1 MKKQVCSSLLAL
13 TMTLGTVTPALAA
26 ETETENNVQSAACI
40 CTAACTEE
48 TRNMDCA
55 VCGAEGA
62 PLTDCAQ
69 VNAQDDTNNEQ
80 QTANA
85 ENGFEYT
92 VTGDEATITG
102 YTGSAKS
109 LVIPSELG
117 GKPVT
122 EIGIFAFALC
132 GSLTEV
138 TIPEGVTSIGAGAF
152 QSCGSLTEVTI
163 PKSVETIGEI
173 AFDECEAL
181 ATVYYGGTQEDWDA
195 LKNTIDN
202 GNNPLLNA
210 TIMYTPQE
218 SDFTYTENDTGVTI
232 TGYTGSTGNIIIP
245 SELGGKPVTA
255 IGEKAFY
262 KNKTITSV
270 KIPEGVTS
278 IGKQAFFVCSSLKE
292 VRIPEGVTSIGNS
305 AFAQTNLTEVEIP
318 KSVKNIEQYAFNG
331 CNNLEEVTIP
341 GGVQSTGDHAFA
353 HCSSLKQVIISDG
366 VEIIGRSAFD
376 GCRSLTEVTIPKSV
390 TSIEW
395 GAFADC
401 DALKTVYYGGSQTDW
416 GKISIGSDNDPLL
429 KAEIICAIQESNGF
443 AYTVTGDEATITGY
457 TGSAESLVIPSELGG
472 KPVTAIADKAFEGYK
487 NIVNIYIPKTI
498 KAIGEDAF
506 QNATSNLIRFICYEG
521 TENEWANIAIQK
533 GNEELN
539 PREFDDVA
547 WFRLYECNLSG
558 DMVYQASDD
567 AATLVRYF
575 GSDSKVDIPAEL
587 GGKPVTEIGEW
598 AFAYYSS
605 LTEVTIPKSV
615 TSIRAFAFRSCSS
628 LTEVTIPEGVT
639 SIGNAAFSGC
649 SSLTEVTIPKSVTS
663 IGDAAFYNC
672 DALKTV
678 YYGGSQTDWG
688 KISIGSD
695 NDPLLNAN
703 IICAIQE
710 SNGFEYAVN
719 EDGES
724 VTLTKYSGS
733 DTEVII
739 PSELGGKPVTAIG
752 EDAFYRNKTI
762 TSVKIPEG
770 VTSIGEYAFS
780 SCDSLTEVTIPK
792 SVTSIGNNAFADC
805 SSLTEVTIPEGV
817 TSIGDSA
824 FINCSS
830 LTEVTI
836 PKSVTSI
843 GEYAFAFCSSLKK
856 VRIPEGVTSIGE
868 GVFNSCRKLTE
879 VTIPKS
885 VTSIGLGAFDDC
897 DALKTVYY
905 GGTQEDWDA
914 LKKNIGDNNTPLLNA
929 NVICAIQESNGF
941 AYTVTGDEATITGY
955 TGSARSLAI
964 PSELGGKP
972 VTAIAD
978 KAFYG
983 YRTPNIYIPKTIK
996 AIGEDA
1002 FARTVSS
1009 DTFRFI
1015 CYEGTENEWAN
1026 IAVQKGN
1033 EQLDPEHF
1041 EGDPLTARLYECNL
1055 SGDMVYQ
1062 ASDDAAIL
1070 VRYFGSDSKV
1080 DIPAEL
1086 GGKPVTSIGWL
1097 AFVHCSS
1104 LTEATIPEGVTSI
1117 GEMAFW
1123 GCSSLT
1129 EVTIPKSVTSIG
1141 DRAFYDCGALATVY
1155 YGGTQEDWDA
1165 LKKNIGERND
1175 PLLSA
1180 NVICKEK
1187 PKICK
1192 GGKEVKISNGA
1203 HEMRIHGK
1211 SYGTFTFAWVNDKA
1225 GWSIQNADGKYLSF
1239 DNGKLVLRDT
1249 AYVWKYDAKFYT
1261 KTEEKTSSGW
1271 GWWGRPSTKV
1281 TNWYLVGDGTDLSIS
1296 KSDTNADVKLY
1307 DAMESTEHSF
1317 GKWTP
1322 AEDGKHTRTCTICG
1336 ATETGDCTYENGAC
1350 TVCGALD
1357 PDNASV
1363 SVSATVT
1370 KRTSGGGGWWWW
1382 NRPTTTTWEARIT
1395 ATGTGVDIDK
1405 VEYSD
1410 DGKHYLTGTS
1420 FTSDTEITKFY
1431 IRVTDSKGNVTKW
1444 LYENGKVTQK

>member
-26 ETETENNVQSAACI
+26 ETETNVQSAACT

-132 GSLTEV
+132 
-138 TIPEGVTSIGAGAF
+138 
-152 QSCGSLTEVTI
+152 
-163 PKSVETIGEI
+163 
-173 AFDECEAL
+173 D
-181 ATVYYGGTQEDWDA
+181 
-195 LKNTIDN
+195 
-202 GNNPLLNA
+202 
-210 TIMYTPQE
+210 
-218 SDFTYTENDTGVTI
+218 
-232 TGYTGSTGNIIIP
+232 
-245 SELGGKPVTA
+245 
-255 IGEKAFY
+255 
-262 KNKTITSV
+262 
-270 KIPEGVTS
+270 
-278 IGKQAFFVCSSLKE
+278 
-292 VRIPEGVTSIGNS
+292 
-305 AFAQTNLTEVEIP
+305 
-318 KSVKNIEQYAFNG
+318 
-331 CNNLEEVTIP
+331 
-341 GGVQSTGDHAFA
+341 
-353 HCSSLKQVIISDG
+353 
-366 VEIIGRSAFD
+366 
-376 GCRSLTEVTIPKSV
+376 
-390 TSIEW
+390 
-395 GAFADC
+395 
-401 DALKTVYYGGSQTDW
+401 
-416 GKISIGSDNDPLL
+416 
-429 KAEIICAIQESNGF
+429 
-443 AYTVTGDEATITGY
+443 
-457 TGSAESLVIPSELGG
+457 
-472 KPVTAIADKAFEGYK
+472 
-487 NIVNIYIPKTI
+487 
-498 KAIGEDAF
+498 
-506 QNATSNLIRFICYEG
+506 
-521 TENEWANIAIQK
+521 
-533 GNEELN
+533 
-539 PREFDDVA
+539 
-547 WFRLYECNLSG
+547 
-558 DMVYQASDD
+558 
-567 AATLVRYF
+567 
-575 GSDSKVDIPAEL
+575 
-587 GGKPVTEIGEW
+587 
-598 AFAYYSS
+598 
-605 LTEVTIPKSV
+605 
-615 TSIRAFAFRSCSS
+615 S

-695 NDPLLNAN
+695 NDPL
-703 IICAIQE
+703 
-710 SNGFEYAVN
+710 
-719 EDGES
+719 
-724 VTLTKYSGS
+724 TKA
-733 DTEVII
+733 EI
-739 PSELGGKPVTAIG
+739 
-752 EDAFYRNKTI
+752 
-762 TSVKIPEG
+762 
-770 VTSIGEYAFS
+770 
-780 SCDSLTEVTIPK
+780 
-792 SVTSIGNNAFADC
+792 
-805 SSLTEVTIPEGV
+805 
-817 TSIGDSA
+817 
-824 FINCSS
+824 
-830 LTEVTI
+830 
-836 PKSVTSI
+836 
-843 GEYAFAFCSSLKK
+843 
-856 VRIPEGVTSIGE
+856 
-868 GVFNSCRKLTE
+868 
-879 VTIPKS
+879 
-885 VTSIGLGAFDDC
+885 
-897 DALKTVYY
+897 
-905 GGTQEDWDA
+905 
-914 LKKNIGDNNTPLLNA
+914 
-929 NVICAIQESNGF
+929 ICAIQESNGF

-983 YRTPNIYIPKTIK
+983 YKTPNIYIPKTIK

-1026 IAVQKGN
+1026 IAIQKGN
-1033 EQLDPEHF
+1033 RELDPEYFDDNH
-1041 EGDPLTARLYECNL
+1041 LTARLYECNL

-1062 ASDDAAIL
+1062 ASDDAATL
-1070 VRYFGSDSKV
+1070 VRYFGADSKV

-1086 GGKPVTSIGWL
+1086 GGKPVTEIGEWAFAYYSSLTEVTIPEGVTSIR
-1097 AFVHCSS
+1097 AFAFRSCSS
-1104 LTEATIPEGVTSI
+1104 LTKAIIPEGVTSI
-1117 GEMAFW
+1117 GESAFQSC
-1123 GCSSLT
+1123 GSLT
-1129 EVTIPKSVTSIG
+1129 EVTIPKSVTSIESF
-1141 DRAFYDCGALATVY
+1141 AFYDCGALATVY
-1155 YGGTQEDWDA
+1155 YGGTQEDWEALKKNIGDNNTSLLNANIICAIQESNGFAYTVTGDEATITGYTGSARSLAIPSELGGKPVTAIADKAFYGYKTPNIYIPKTIKAIGEDAFARTVSSDTFRFICYEGTENEWANIAIQKGNRELDPEYFDDNHLTARLYECNLSGDMVYQASDDAATLVRYFGADSKVDIPAELGGKPVTSIGDYAFVYCSGLTKVTIPKSVSSIGVGAFGACSNLTKVIIAEGVTSIKDRAFEGCSSLTEVTIPKSVTSIGKMAFYQCEALATVYYGGTQGDWDA
-1165 LKKNIGERND
+1165 LKKNIGEKND
-1175 PLLSA
+1175 PLLNA
-1180 NVICKEK
+1180 NIICKEK

-1405 VEYSD
+1405 VEYSE

>member
-26 ETETENNVQSAACI
+26 ETENNVQSAACT

-85 ENGFEYT
+85 E
-92 VTGDEATITG
+92 
-102 YTGSAKS
+102 
-109 LVIPSELG
+109 
-117 GKPVT
+117 
-122 EIGIFAFALC
+122 
-132 GSLTEV
+132 
-138 TIPEGVTSIGAGAF
+138 
-152 QSCGSLTEVTI
+152 
-163 PKSVETIGEI
+163 
-173 AFDECEAL
+173 
-181 ATVYYGGTQEDWDA
+181 
-195 LKNTIDN
+195 
-202 GNNPLLNA
+202 
-210 TIMYTPQE
+210 
-218 SDFTYTENDTGVTI
+218 
-232 TGYTGSTGNIIIP
+232 
-245 SELGGKPVTA
+245 
-255 IGEKAFY
+255 
-262 KNKTITSV
+262 
-270 KIPEGVTS
+270 
-278 IGKQAFFVCSSLKE
+278 
-292 VRIPEGVTSIGNS
+292 
-305 AFAQTNLTEVEIP
+305 
-318 KSVKNIEQYAFNG
+318 
-331 CNNLEEVTIP
+331 
-341 GGVQSTGDHAFA
+341 
-353 HCSSLKQVIISDG
+353 
-366 VEIIGRSAFD
+366 
-376 GCRSLTEVTIPKSV
+376 
-390 TSIEW
+390 
-395 GAFADC
+395 
-401 DALKTVYYGGSQTDW
+401 
-416 GKISIGSDNDPLL
+416 
-429 KAEIICAIQESNGF
+429 
-443 AYTVTGDEATITGY
+443 
-457 TGSAESLVIPSELGG
+457 
-472 KPVTAIADKAFEGYK
+472 
-487 NIVNIYIPKTI
+487 
-498 KAIGEDAF
+498 
-506 QNATSNLIRFICYEG
+506 
-521 TENEWANIAIQK
+521 
-533 GNEELN
+533 
-539 PREFDDVA
+539 
-547 WFRLYECNLSG
+547 
-558 DMVYQASDD
+558 
-567 AATLVRYF
+567 
-575 GSDSKVDIPAEL
+575 
-587 GGKPVTEIGEW
+587 
-598 AFAYYSS
+598 
-605 LTEVTIPKSV
+605 
-615 TSIRAFAFRSCSS
+615 
-628 LTEVTIPEGVT
+628 
-639 SIGNAAFSGC
+639 
-649 SSLTEVTIPKSVTS
+649 
-663 IGDAAFYNC
+663 
-672 DALKTV
+672 
-678 YYGGSQTDWG
+678 
-688 KISIGSD
+688 
-695 NDPLLNAN
+695 
-703 IICAIQE
+703 
-710 SNGFEYAVN
+710 NGFEYAVN

-843 GEYAFAFCSSLKK
+843 GEWAFAFCSSLKK

-905 GGTQEDWDA
+905 GGSQTDWGKISIGSDNDPLLNANIICAIQESNGFEYAVNEDGESVTLTKYSSSDTEVIIPSELGGKPVTAIGEKAFYQNKTITSVKIPEGVTSIEITAFRNCSSLTEVTIPKSVTSIGWGAFVECDALTTVHYGGTQKDWDALKKNIGEGNAWLLNANIIYSENSSDYAYSVNDAGDGVTITKYNGSAKNIVIPSELGGKPVTAIADKAFYRYGKMRDIYIPKTVKAIGEDAFLYAVSEEEADSRIRFICYEGTGKEWANIAIQEGNNAVKPNDDNFRIGVYECSLSGDMVYQASDDAATLVRYFGSDSKVDIPAELGGKPVTEIREFAFADYRGLTKVTIPKSVSSIGQGAFAYCSSLTEVTIPKSVTSIEYAAFYDCGALATVYYGGTQEDWDA

-929 NVICAIQESNGF
+929 NIICAIQESNGF
-941 AYTVTGDEATITGY
+941 EYTVTGDEATITGY

-983 YRTPNIYIPKTIK
+983 YKTPNIYIPKTIK

-1002 FARTVSS
+1002 FRRTVSS
-1009 DTFRFI
+1009 DEFRFI

-1026 IAVQKGN
+1026 IAIQKGN
-1033 EQLDPEHF
+1033 GELDPEYADDVPWF
-1041 EGDPLTARLYECNL
+1041 KLYECNL

-1062 ASDDAAIL
+1062 ASDDAATL
-1070 VRYFGSDSKV
+1070 VRYLGSDSKV

-1086 GGKPVTSIGWL
+1086 GGKPVTSIRGL

-1117 GEMAFW
+1117 GEGAFW
-1123 GCSSLT
+1123 YCSSLTEVTIPEGVTSIKDSAFRACRSLT

-1141 DRAFYDCGALATVY
+1141 GSAFHDCEALATVY

-1175 PLLSA
+1175 PLLNA
-1180 NVICKEK
+1180 NIICKEK

>member
-1 MKKQVCSSLLAL
+1 MRKRLFSILLAQCMVL
-13 TMTLGTVTPALAA
+13 CLMPTTAFA
-26 ETETENNVQSAACI
+26 EDSMEETAV
-40 CTAACTEE
+40 CTCEMACTEE
-48 TRNMDCA
+48 TMNAECPI
-55 VCGAEGA
+55 CGAEGA

-69 VNAQDDTNNEQ
+69 VNVQDDTNNEQ

-85 ENGFEYT
+85 E
-92 VTGDEATITG
+92 
-102 YTGSAKS
+102 
-109 LVIPSELG
+109 
-117 GKPVT
+117 
-122 EIGIFAFALC
+122 
-132 GSLTEV
+132 
-138 TIPEGVTSIGAGAF
+138 
-152 QSCGSLTEVTI
+152 
-163 PKSVETIGEI
+163 
-173 AFDECEAL
+173 
-181 ATVYYGGTQEDWDA
+181 
-195 LKNTIDN
+195 
-202 GNNPLLNA
+202 
-210 TIMYTPQE
+210 
-218 SDFTYTENDTGVTI
+218 
-232 TGYTGSTGNIIIP
+232 
-245 SELGGKPVTA
+245 
-255 IGEKAFY
+255 
-262 KNKTITSV
+262 
-270 KIPEGVTS
+270 
-278 IGKQAFFVCSSLKE
+278 
-292 VRIPEGVTSIGNS
+292 
-305 AFAQTNLTEVEIP
+305 
-318 KSVKNIEQYAFNG
+318 
-331 CNNLEEVTIP
+331 
-341 GGVQSTGDHAFA
+341 
-353 HCSSLKQVIISDG
+353 
-366 VEIIGRSAFD
+366 
-376 GCRSLTEVTIPKSV
+376 
-390 TSIEW
+390 
-395 GAFADC
+395 
-401 DALKTVYYGGSQTDW
+401 
-416 GKISIGSDNDPLL
+416 
-429 KAEIICAIQESNGF
+429 NGF

-457 TGSAESLVIPSELGG
+457 TGSAENIVIPSELGG

-605 LTEVTIPKSV
+605 LTEVTIPEGV

-628 LTEVTIPEGVT
+628 LTKAIIPEGVT
-639 SIGNAAFSGC
+639 SIGESAFQSCG
-649 SSLTEVTIPKSVTS
+649 SLTEVTIPKSVTS
-663 IGDAAFYNC
+663 I
-672 DALKTV
+672 
-678 YYGGSQTDWG
+678 
-688 KISIGSD
+688 
-695 NDPLLNAN
+695 
-703 IICAIQE
+703 
-710 SNGFEYAVN
+710 EY
-719 EDGES
+719 
-724 VTLTKYSGS
+724 
-733 DTEVII
+733 
-739 PSELGGKPVTAIG
+739 
-752 EDAFYRNKTI
+752 
-762 TSVKIPEG
+762 
-770 VTSIGEYAFS
+770 
-780 SCDSLTEVTIPK
+780 
-792 SVTSIGNNAFADC
+792 
-805 SSLTEVTIPEGV
+805 
-817 TSIGDSA
+817 
-824 FINCSS
+824 
-830 LTEVTI
+830 
-836 PKSVTSI
+836 
-843 GEYAFAFCSSLKK
+843 FAFCD
-856 VRIPEGVTSIGE
+856 
-868 GVFNSCRKLTE
+868 C
-879 VTIPKS
+879 
-885 VTSIGLGAFDDC
+885 GAL
-897 DALKTVYY
+897 ATVYY

-914 LKKNIGDNNTPLLNA
+914 LEKNIGEENTPLLNA
-929 NVICAIQESNGF
+929 NIICAIQESNGF

-955 TGSARSLAI
+955 TGSAENIVI

-978 KAFYG
+978 KAFEG
-983 YRTPNIYIPKTIK
+983 YKNIVNIYIPKTIK

-1002 FARTVSS
+1002 FQNATSNLI
-1009 DTFRFI
+1009 RFI

-1026 IAVQKGN
+1026 IAIQKGN
-1033 EQLDPEHF
+1033 EELNPREFDDVAWF
-1041 EGDPLTARLYECNL
+1041 RLYECNL

-1062 ASDDAAIL
+1062 ASDDAATL

-1086 GGKPVTSIGWL
+1086 GGKPVTEIGEWAFAYYSSLTEVTIPEGVTSIR
-1097 AFVHCSS
+1097 AFAFRSCSS
-1104 LTEATIPEGVTSI
+1104 LTKAIIPEGVTSI
-1117 GEMAFW
+1117 GESAFQSC
-1123 GCSSLT
+1123 GSLT
-1129 EVTIPKSVTSIG
+1129 EVTIPKSVTSIEYF
-1141 DRAFYDCGALATVY
+1141 AFCDCGALATVY

-1165 LKKNIGERND
+1165 LKKNIGEENT
-1175 PLLSA
+1175 PLLNA
-1180 NVICKEK
+1180 NIICKEK

-1261 KTEEKTSSGW
+1261 TTEEKTSSGW

-1431 IRVTDSKGNVTKW
+1431 IRVTDSKGNVTNW

>member
-26 ETETENNVQSAACI
+26 ETENNVQSAACT

-85 ENGFEYT
+85 ENGFAYT

-132 GSLTEV
+132 DSLTEV
-138 TIPEGVTSIGAGAF
+138 TIPEGVTSIGNAAF
-152 QSCGSLTEVTI
+152 SG
-163 PKSVETIGEI
+163 
-173 AFDECEAL
+173 
-181 ATVYYGGTQEDWDA
+181 
-195 LKNTIDN
+195 
-202 GNNPLLNA
+202 
-210 TIMYTPQE
+210 
-218 SDFTYTENDTGVTI
+218 
-232 TGYTGSTGNIIIP
+232 
-245 SELGGKPVTA
+245 
-255 IGEKAFY
+255 
-262 KNKTITSV
+262 
-270 KIPEGVTS
+270 
-278 IGKQAFFVCSSLKE
+278 CS
-292 VRIPEGVTSIGNS
+292 
-305 AFAQTNLTEVEIP
+305 
-318 KSVKNIEQYAFNG
+318 
-331 CNNLEEVTIP
+331 
-341 GGVQSTGDHAFA
+341 
-353 HCSSLKQVIISDG
+353 
-366 VEIIGRSAFD
+366 
-376 GCRSLTEVTIPKSV
+376 SLTEVTIPKSV
-390 TSIEW
+390 TSI
-395 GAFADC
+395 GDSAFYNC

-457 TGSAESLVIPSELGG
+457 TGSAKNLVIPSELGG
-472 KPVTAIADKAFEGYK
+472 KPVTAIADKAFYRYGK
-487 NIVNIYIPKTI
+487 MRDIYIPKTV

-506 QNATSNLIRFICYEG
+506 LYAVSEEEADSRIRFICYEG
-521 TENEWANIAIQK
+521 TGKEWANIAIQE
-533 GNEELN
+533 GNN
-539 PREFDDVA
+539 AVKPNDDN
-547 WFRLYECNLSG
+547 FRIGVYECSLSG

-598 AFAYYSS
+598 AFAY
-605 LTEVTIPKSV
+605 
-615 TSIRAFAFRSCSS
+615 
-628 LTEVTIPEGVT
+628 
-639 SIGNAAFSGC
+639 C

-663 IGDAAFYNC
+663 IGAFAFRSC
-672 DALKTV
+672 
-678 YYGGSQTDWG
+678 S
-688 KISIGSD
+688 S
-695 NDPLLNAN
+695 
-703 IICAIQE
+703 
-710 SNGFEYAVN
+710 
-719 EDGES
+719 
-724 VTLTKYSGS
+724 LTK
-733 DTEVII
+733 
-739 PSELGGKPVTAIG
+739 AI
-752 EDAFYRNKTI
+752 
-762 TSVKIPEG
+762 IPEG
-770 VTSIGEYAFS
+770 VTSIGESAFQ
-780 SCDSLTEVTIPK
+780 SCGSLTEVTIPK
-792 SVTSIGNNAFADC
+792 SVTSIE
-805 SSLTEVTIPEGV
+805 S
-817 TSIGDSA
+817 
-824 FINCSS
+824 
-830 LTEVTI
+830 
-836 PKSVTSI
+836 
-843 GEYAFAFCSSLKK
+843 FAFC
-856 VRIPEGVTSIGE
+856 
-868 GVFNSCRKLTE
+868 
-879 VTIPKS
+879 
-885 VTSIGLGAFDDC
+885 DC
-897 DALKTVYY
+897 DALTTVHY
-905 GGTQEDWDA
+905 GGTQKDWDA
-914 LKKNIGDNNTPLLNA
+914 LKKNIGEENTPLLNA
-929 NVICAIQESNGF
+929 NIICAIQESNGF

-955 TGSARSLAI
+955 TGSAKNLVI

-983 YRTPNIYIPKTIK
+983 YKTPNIYIPKTIK

-1009 DTFRFI
+1009 DKFRFI

-1026 IAVQKGN
+1026 IAIQKGN
-1033 EQLDPEHF
+1033 RELDPEYF
-1041 EGDPLTARLYECNL
+1041 DGNPLTARLYECNL

-1062 ASDDAAIL
+1062 ASDDAATL

-1086 GGKPVTSIGWL
+1086 GGKPVTSIGVA
-1097 AFVHCSS
+1097 AF
-1104 LTEATIPEGVTSI
+1104 AY
-1117 GEMAFW
+1117 
-1123 GCSSLT
+1123 CSSLT

-1141 DRAFYDCGALATVY
+1141 EYAFAYCSSLTEVTIPEGVTSIRGAAFAYCSSLTEVTIPKSVTSIEHAAFYDCGALATVY

-1165 LKKNIGERND
+1165 LKKNIGEKND
-1175 PLLSA
+1175 PLLNA

-1420 FTSDTEITKFY
+1420 FTSDTEIIKFY

>member
-26 ETETENNVQSAACI
+26 ETETENNVQSAACT

-48 TRNMDCA
+48 NRNADCA
-55 VCGAEGA
+55 ICGAEGA

-69 VNAQDDTNNEQ
+69 VNAQDDTNNEP

-85 ENGFEYT
+85 ENGFAYT

-102 YTGSAKS
+102 YTGSAKN

-122 EIGIFAFALC
+122 AIADKAFYGYKTPNIYIPKTIKKIGEDAFWGTVISDEFRFICYEGTKNEWANIAIQKGNEQLDPKYLEGDPPSARPYECNLSGDMVYQASDNAATLVRYFGADSKVDIPAELGGKPVTEIG
-132 GSLTEV
+132 V
-138 TIPEGVTSIGAGAF
+138 GAF
-152 QSCGSLTEVTI
+152 GFCSSLTEVTI
-163 PKSVETIGEI
+163 PKSVTSIGEM
-173 AFDECEAL
+173 AFYDCGAL

-195 LKNTIDN
+195 LEKNIGEENT
-202 GNNPLLNA
+202 PLLNA
-210 TIMYTPQE
+210 
-218 SDFTYTENDTGVTI
+218 N
-232 TGYTGSTGNIIIP
+232 
-245 SELGGKPVTA
+245 
-255 IGEKAFY
+255 
-262 KNKTITSV
+262 
-270 KIPEGVTS
+270 
-278 IGKQAFFVCSSLKE
+278 
-292 VRIPEGVTSIGNS
+292 
-305 AFAQTNLTEVEIP
+305 
-318 KSVKNIEQYAFNG
+318 
-331 CNNLEEVTIP
+331 
-341 GGVQSTGDHAFA
+341 
-353 HCSSLKQVIISDG
+353 
-366 VEIIGRSAFD
+366 
-376 GCRSLTEVTIPKSV
+376 
-390 TSIEW
+390 
-395 GAFADC
+395 
-401 DALKTVYYGGSQTDW
+401 
-416 GKISIGSDNDPLL
+416 
-429 KAEIICAIQESNGF
+429 IICAIQESNGF

-457 TGSAESLVIPSELGG
+457 TGSAKNIVIPSELGG

-567 AATLVRYF
+567 AAILVRYF

-598 AFAYYSS
+598 AFAYCSS
-605 LTEVTIPKSV
+605 LTEVTIPEGV

-628 LTEVTIPEGVT
+628 LTKAIIPEGVT
-639 SIGNAAFSGC
+639 SIGESAFQSCG
-649 SSLTEVTIPKSVTS
+649 SLTEVTIPKSVTS
-663 IGDAAFYNC
+663 I
-672 DALKTV
+672 
-678 YYGGSQTDWG
+678 
-688 KISIGSD
+688 
-695 NDPLLNAN
+695 
-703 IICAIQE
+703 E
-710 SNGFEYAVN
+710 SF
-719 EDGES
+719 
-724 VTLTKYSGS
+724 
-733 DTEVII
+733 
-739 PSELGGKPVTAIG
+739 
-752 EDAFYRNKTI
+752 
-762 TSVKIPEG
+762 
-770 VTSIGEYAFS
+770 AFS
-780 SCDSLTEVTIPK
+780 ECE
-792 SVTSIGNNAFADC
+792 
-805 SSLTEVTIPEGV
+805 
-817 TSIGDSA
+817 
-824 FINCSS
+824 
-830 LTEVTI
+830 
-836 PKSVTSI
+836 
-843 GEYAFAFCSSLKK
+843 
-856 VRIPEGVTSIGE
+856 
-868 GVFNSCRKLTE
+868 
-879 VTIPKS
+879 
-885 VTSIGLGAFDDC
+885 
-897 DALKTVYY
+897 ALATVYY
-905 GGTQEDWDA
+905 GGTQKDWDA
-914 LKKNIGDNNTPLLNA
+914 LKKNIGEENAPLLNA
-929 NVICAIQESNGF
+929 NIICAIQESNGF

-955 TGSARSLAI
+955 TGSARSLVI

-983 YRTPNIYIPKTIK
+983 YKTPNIYIPKTIK

-1026 IAVQKGN
+1026 IAVQEGN
-1033 EQLDPEHF
+1033 EELDPEYADDTPWF
-1041 EGDPLTARLYECNL
+1041 RLYECNL

-1062 ASDDAAIL
+1062 ASDDAATL
-1070 VRYFGSDSKV
+1070 ARYFGADSKV

-1086 GGKPVTSIGWL
+1086 GGKPVTSIGGG
-1097 AFVHCSS
+1097 AFAGCSS
-1104 LTEATIPEGVTSI
+1104 LTEVTIPEGVTSI
-1117 GEMAFW
+1117 GEWAFE
-1123 GCSSLT
+1123 GCSNLTKAIIPEGVTSIGKGAFLSCRSLT

-1141 DRAFYDCGALATVY
+1141 ELAFYGCEALATVY

-1165 LKKNIGERND
+1165 LKKNIGEDNT
-1175 PLLSA
+1175 PLLNA
-1180 NVICKEK
+1180 NIICKEK

-1261 KTEEKTSSGW
+1261 TTEEKTSSGW

-1444 LYENGKVTQK
+1444 LYENGEVTQK

>member
-26 ETETENNVQSAACI
+26 ETENNVQSAACT

-69 VNAQDDTNNEQ
+69 VNVQDDTNNEQ

-102 YTGSAKS
+102 YTGPAKNI
-109 LVIPSELG
+109 VIPSELG

-122 EIGIFAFALC
+122 VIGNEAFQEKTTIT
-132 GSLTEV
+132 SV
-138 TIPEGVTSIGAGAF
+138 TIPEGVTSIEDYAF
-152 QSCGSLTEVTI
+152 ENCTSLTEVKIPKGVKSIGEAAFGNCSSLTQVTIPEGVTSIENITFVSCTSLTEVTI
-163 PKSVETIGEI
+163 PKSVESIKYA
-173 AFDECEAL
+173 AFNVCDAL
-181 ATVYYGGTQEDWDA
+181 KTVYYGGTQDAWDA
-195 LKNTIDN
+195 LKDN
-202 GNNPLLNA
+202 IGSYNDPLKNA

-255 IGEKAFY
+255 IGEDAFF
-262 KNKTITSV
+262 KNKTITGV
-270 KIPEGVTS
+270 KIPEGVES

-292 VRIPEGVTSIGNS
+292 VRIPEGVTSIGDS

-331 CNNLEEVTIP
+331 CGNLEEVTIP
-341 GGVQSTGDHAFA
+341 GGVQSTGDNAFA

-416 GKISIGSDNDPLL
+416 GKISISSENDPL
-429 KAEIICAIQESNGF
+429 KNAPNIIFAIQESNGF

-457 TGSAESLVIPSELGG
+457 TGSARSLVIPSELGG
-472 KPVTAIADKAFEGYK
+472 KPVTAIGEKAFYEYK
-487 NIVNIYIPKTI
+487 MLNIYIPKTI

-506 QNATSNLIRFICYEG
+506 AGTVISDELRFICYEG

-533 GNEELN
+533 GNEELD
-539 PREFDDVA
+539 PEHADDVP

-575 GSDSKVDIPAEL
+575 GSDSKVDIPTEL
-587 GGKPVTEIGEW
+587 GGKPVTSIE
-598 AFAYYSS
+598 
-605 LTEVTIPKSV
+605 KS
-615 TSIRAFAFRSCSS
+615 TF
-628 LTEVTIPEGVT
+628 E
-639 SIGNAAFSGC
+639 GC

-663 IGDAAFYNC
+663 I
-672 DALKTV
+672 
-678 YYGGSQTDWG
+678 
-688 KISIGSD
+688 
-695 NDPLLNAN
+695 
-703 IICAIQE
+703 E
-710 SNGFEYAVN
+710 S
-719 EDGES
+719 
-724 VTLTKYSGS
+724 
-733 DTEVII
+733 
-739 PSELGGKPVTAIG
+739 
-752 EDAFYRNKTI
+752 
-762 TSVKIPEG
+762 
-770 VTSIGEYAFS
+770 YAFH
-780 SCDSLTEVTIPK
+780 
-792 SVTSIGNNAFADC
+792 DC
-805 SSLTEVTIPEGV
+805 E
-817 TSIGDSA
+817 
-824 FINCSS
+824 
-830 LTEVTI
+830 
-836 PKSVTSI
+836 
-843 GEYAFAFCSSLKK
+843 
-856 VRIPEGVTSIGE
+856 
-868 GVFNSCRKLTE
+868 
-879 VTIPKS
+879 
-885 VTSIGLGAFDDC
+885 
-897 DALKTVYY
+897 ALATVYY

-914 LKKNIGDNNTPLLNA
+914 LKKNIGEENTPLLNA

-983 YRTPNIYIPKTIK
+983 YKTPNIYIPKTIK
-996 AIGEDA
+996 AIGEGA
-1002 FARTVSS
+1002 FQDTSYS
-1009 DTFRFI
+1009 DEVRFI

-1026 IAVQKGN
+1026 IAIQKGN
-1033 EQLDPEHF
+1033 EELDPEHADDVPWF
-1041 EGDPLTARLYECNL
+1041 RLYECNL

-1062 ASDDAAIL
+1062 ASDDAATL
-1070 VRYFGSDSKV
+1070 VRYLGSDSKV

-1086 GGKPVTSIGWL
+1086 GGKPVTEFGVG
-1097 AFVHCSS
+1097 AF
-1104 LTEATIPEGVTSI
+1104 AY
-1117 GEMAFW
+1117 
-1123 GCSSLT
+1123 CSSLT

-1141 DRAFYDCGALATVY
+1141 RSAFEGCSSLTKVTIPKSVSSIRQAAFAGCNSLTEVTIPKSVTSIGWSAFIECDALTTVY

-1165 LKKNIGERND
+1165 LKKNIGSDND
-1175 PLLSA
+1175 PLLNA
-1180 NVICKEK
+1180 NIICKEK

>member
-1 MKKQVCSSLLAL
+1 
-13 TMTLGTVTPALAA
+13 MTLGTVTPALAA
-26 ETETENNVQSAACI
+26 ETETETENNVQSAACT
-40 CTAACTEE
+40 CTAACTED

-85 ENGFEYT
+85 ENGFEYAENKEGEG
-92 VTGDEATITG
+92 VMITG

-122 EIGIFAFALC
+122 
-132 GSLTEV
+132 
-138 TIPEGVTSIGAGAF
+138 
-152 QSCGSLTEVTI
+152 
-163 PKSVETIGEI
+163 
-173 AFDECEAL
+173 
-181 ATVYYGGTQEDWDA
+181 
-195 LKNTIDN
+195 
-202 GNNPLLNA
+202 
-210 TIMYTPQE
+210 
-218 SDFTYTENDTGVTI
+218 
-232 TGYTGSTGNIIIP
+232 
-245 SELGGKPVTA
+245 A
-255 IGEKAFY
+255 IG
-262 KNKTITSV
+262 
-270 KIPEGVTS
+270 
-278 IGKQAFFVCSSLKE
+278 
-292 VRIPEGVTSIGNS
+292 
-305 AFAQTNLTEVEIP
+305 
-318 KSVKNIEQYAFNG
+318 
-331 CNNLEEVTIP
+331 
-341 GGVQSTGDHAFA
+341 
-353 HCSSLKQVIISDG
+353 
-366 VEIIGRSAFD
+366 
-376 GCRSLTEVTIPKSV
+376 
-390 TSIEW
+390 
-395 GAFADC
+395 
-401 DALKTVYYGGSQTDW
+401 
-416 GKISIGSDNDPLL
+416 
-429 KAEIICAIQESNGF
+429 
-443 AYTVTGDEATITGY
+443 
-457 TGSAESLVIPSELGG
+457 
-472 KPVTAIADKAFEGYK
+472 DKAFEGYK

-506 QNATSNLIRFICYEG
+506 LDVFDRNSGNLFVCYQR
-521 TENEWANIAIQK
+521 TKNEWGEIEIQE
-533 GNEELN
+533 GNDEIDLPDNSVTEDGRILL
-539 PREFDDVA
+539 PK
-547 WFRLYECNLSG
+547 YECNLSG

-587 GGKPVTEIGEW
+587 GGKPVTEIGML
-598 AFAYYSS
+598 AFTNCSGLTKATIPEGVTSIGTGAFQWCGS
-605 LTEVTIPKSV
+605 LTEVNIPKSV
-615 TSIRAFAFRSCSS
+615 EIIGDGAFQWCGS

-639 SIGNAAFSGC
+639 SI
-649 SSLTEVTIPKSVTS
+649 K
-663 IGDAAFYNC
+663 
-672 DALKTV
+672 
-678 YYGGSQTDWG
+678 
-688 KISIGSD
+688 
-695 NDPLLNAN
+695 
-703 IICAIQE
+703 
-710 SNGFEYAVN
+710 
-719 EDGES
+719 
-724 VTLTKYSGS
+724 
-733 DTEVII
+733 
-739 PSELGGKPVTAIG
+739 
-752 EDAFYRNKTI
+752 
-762 TSVKIPEG
+762 
-770 VTSIGEYAFS
+770 
-780 SCDSLTEVTIPK
+780 
-792 SVTSIGNNAFADC
+792 
-805 SSLTEVTIPEGV
+805 
-817 TSIGDSA
+817 DSA
-824 FINCSS
+824 FRNCSS

-843 GEYAFAFCSSLKK
+843 GERAFYQCEALTTVHYGGTQKDWDALKK
-856 VRIPEGVTSIGE
+856 NIGEGNTWLLNANIIYSENSSDYAYSVNDAGDGVTITKYNGSAKNIVIPSELGGKPVTAIGEEAFYQNKTITSVKIPEGVTSIGDDAFQNC
-868 GVFNSCRKLTE
+868 GSLTE

-885 VTSIGLGAFDDC
+885 VTSIGDNAFAGCSSLTKVTIPEGVTSIGVGTFLYCDSLTEVTIPKSVETIGISAFAGCSSLTKVTIPEGVTSIGDTAFAGCSGLTEVTIPKSVESIGKQAFDDC
-897 DALKTVYY
+897 DALTTVYY
-905 GGTQEDWDA
+905 GGSKTDWGKISIGSDNDPLTKA
-914 LKKNIGDNNTPLLNA
+914 NI
-929 NVICAIQESNGF
+929 ICAIQESNGF

-983 YRTPNIYIPKTIK
+983 YGTPNIYIPKTIK

-1002 FARTVSS
+1002 FRNTSGS
-1009 DTFRFI
+1009 DVRFI

-1033 EQLDPEHF
+1033 EELDPEHADDTPWF
-1041 EGDPLTARLYECNL
+1041 RLYECNL

-1062 ASDDAAIL
+1062 ASDDAATL

-1086 GGKPVTSIGWL
+1086 GGKPVTEF
-1097 AFVHCSS
+1097 AF
-1104 LTEATIPEGVTSI
+1104 G
-1117 GEMAFW
+1117 AF
-1123 GCSSLT
+1123 GYCSSLT

-1141 DRAFYDCGALATVY
+1141 EWAFEGCSSLTKAIIPEGVMSIGVGAFRFCSSLTEVTIPKSVTSIGKWAFDECEALATVY

-1165 LKKNIGERND
+1165 LKKNIGEDND
-1175 PLLSA
+1175 PLLNA
-1180 NVICKEK
+1180 NIICKEK

-1249 AYVWKYDAKFYT
+1249 AYAWKYDAKFYT
-1261 KTEEKTSSGW
+1261 TTEEKTSSGW

-1431 IRVTDSKGNVTKW
+1431 IRVTDSKGNVTNW

>member
-13 TMTLGTVTPALAA
+13 TMALGTVTPALAA
-26 ETETENNVQSAACI
+26 EIETNVQPAACT

-85 ENGFEYT
+85 ENDFEYT

-102 YTGSAKS
+102 YTGSAKD
-109 LVIPSELG
+109 V
-117 GKPVT
+117 V
-122 EIGIFAFALC
+122 
-132 GSLTEV
+132 
-138 TIPEGVTSIGAGAF
+138 
-152 QSCGSLTEVTI
+152 
-163 PKSVETIGEI
+163 
-173 AFDECEAL
+173 
-181 ATVYYGGTQEDWDA
+181 
-195 LKNTIDN
+195 
-202 GNNPLLNA
+202 
-210 TIMYTPQE
+210 
-218 SDFTYTENDTGVTI
+218 
-232 TGYTGSTGNIIIP
+232 IP

-262 KNKTITSV
+262 RNKTITSV
-270 KIPEGVTS
+270 KIPEGVES

-292 VRIPEGVTSIGNS
+292 VRIPEGVTSIGDS

-318 KSVKNIEQYAFNG
+318 KSVKNIEQYAFNACG
-331 CNNLEEVTIP
+331 NLEEVTIP
-341 GGVQSTGDHAFA
+341 EGVTSIGRSAFA
-353 HCSSLKQVIISDG
+353 YCSRLKQVIISDG
-366 VEIIGRSAFD
+366 VEIIGGSAFY
-376 GCRSLTEVTIPKSV
+376 GCSSLTEVTIPKSV
-390 TSIEW
+390 TSIEYEAFYDC
-395 GAFADC
+395 GALA
-401 DALKTVYYGGSQTDW
+401 TVHYGGSQTDW
-416 GKISIGSDNDPLL
+416 GKISIGSENDPLKNAPNIIFAIQESNGFEYTVTGDEATITGYTGSARSL
-429 KAEIICAIQESNGF
+429 AIPSELGGKPVTAIADKAFYGYKTPNIYIPKTIKKIGEDAFWGTVISDEFRFICYEGTKNEWANIAIQKGNEQLDPKYLEGDPPSARPYECNLSGDMVYQASDNAATLVRYFGADSKVDIPAELGGKPVTEIGVGAFGFCSSLTEVTIPKSVTSIGEMAFYDCGALATVYYGGTQEDWDALEKNIGEENTPLLNANIICAIQESNGF

-457 TGSAESLVIPSELGG
+457 TGSAKNIVIPSELGG

-521 TENEWANIAIQK
+521 TGNEWANIAIQK

-598 AFAYYSS
+598 AFAYCSS

-615 TSIRAFAFRSCSS
+615 TSIRAFAFRSCGS
-628 LTEVTIPEGVT
+628 LTKAIIPEGVT
-639 SIGNAAFSGC
+639 SIGESAFQSCG
-649 SSLTEVTIPKSVTS
+649 SLTEVTIPKSVTS
-663 IGDAAFYNC
+663 I
-672 DALKTV
+672 
-678 YYGGSQTDWG
+678 
-688 KISIGSD
+688 
-695 NDPLLNAN
+695 
-703 IICAIQE
+703 
-710 SNGFEYAVN
+710 EY
-719 EDGES
+719 
-724 VTLTKYSGS
+724 
-733 DTEVII
+733 
-739 PSELGGKPVTAIG
+739 
-752 EDAFYRNKTI
+752 
-762 TSVKIPEG
+762 
-770 VTSIGEYAFS
+770 
-780 SCDSLTEVTIPK
+780 
-792 SVTSIGNNAFADC
+792 
-805 SSLTEVTIPEGV
+805 
-817 TSIGDSA
+817 
-824 FINCSS
+824 
-830 LTEVTI
+830 
-836 PKSVTSI
+836 
-843 GEYAFAFCSSLKK
+843 FAFC
-856 VRIPEGVTSIGE
+856 
-868 GVFNSCRKLTE
+868 
-879 VTIPKS
+879 
-885 VTSIGLGAFDDC
+885 
-897 DALKTVYY
+897 
-905 GGTQEDWDA
+905 
-914 LKKNIGDNNTPLLNA
+914 
-929 NVICAIQESNGF
+929 
-941 AYTVTGDEATITGY
+941 
-955 TGSARSLAI
+955 
-964 PSELGGKP
+964 
-972 VTAIAD
+972 
-978 KAFYG
+978 
-983 YRTPNIYIPKTIK
+983 
-996 AIGEDA
+996 
-1002 FARTVSS
+1002 
-1009 DTFRFI
+1009 
-1015 CYEGTENEWAN
+1015 
-1026 IAVQKGN
+1026 
-1033 EQLDPEHF
+1033 
-1041 EGDPLTARLYECNL
+1041 
-1055 SGDMVYQ
+1055 
-1062 ASDDAAIL
+1062 
-1070 VRYFGSDSKV
+1070 
-1080 DIPAEL
+1080 
-1086 GGKPVTSIGWL
+1086 
-1097 AFVHCSS
+1097 
-1104 LTEATIPEGVTSI
+1104 
-1117 GEMAFW
+1117 
-1123 GCSSLT
+1123 
-1129 EVTIPKSVTSIG
+1129 
-1141 DRAFYDCGALATVY
+1141 DCGALATVY

-1165 LKKNIGERND
+1165 LKKNIGEEND
-1175 PLLSA
+1175 PLLNA
-1180 NVICKEK
+1180 NIICKEK

-1192 GGKEVKISNGA
+1192 GGKEVKISDGA

-1261 KTEEKTSSGW
+1261 TTKEKTSFGW

-1382 NRPTTTTWEARIT
+1382 NRPMTTTWEARIT

-1405 VEYSD
+1405 VEYSN

-1431 IRVTDSKGNVTKW
+1431 IRVTDSKGNVTNW

>member
-26 ETETENNVQSAACI
+26 ETENNVQSAACT

-132 GSLTEV
+132 GSLTEVTIPEGVTSIGNSAFSSCSSLTKVTIPKSVTSIGNDAFAHCSSLTKV

-255 IGEKAFY
+255 IGEKAFFQ
-262 KNKTITSV
+262 NKTITSV
-270 KIPEGVTS
+270 K
-278 IGKQAFFVCSSLKE
+278 
-292 VRIPEGVTSIGNS
+292 IPEGVTSIGNS

-318 KSVKNIEQYAFNG
+318 KSVKNIERYAFN
-331 CNNLEEVTIP
+331 CCYNLEEVTIP
-341 GGVQSTGDHAFA
+341 GGVQRTGNYAFA
-353 HCSSLKQVIISDG
+353 YCSRLKQVIISDG
-366 VEIIGRSAFD
+366 VEIIGASAFY
-376 GCRSLTEVTIPKSV
+376 GCSSLTEVTIPKSV
-390 TSIEW
+390 TSIEYE
-395 GAFADC
+395 AFTDC

-416 GKISIGSDNDPLL
+416 GKISIGSDNDPLT

-457 TGSAESLVIPSELGG
+457 TGSAKNLVIPSELGG
-472 KPVTAIADKAFEGYK
+472 KPVTAIGEKAFYEYK
-487 NIVNIYIPKTI
+487 MLNIYIPKTI

-506 QNATSNLIRFICYEG
+506 AGTVISDELRFICYEG

-533 GNEELN
+533 GNRELDPEYFDGN
-539 PREFDDVA
+539 PLTA
-547 WFRLYECNLSG
+547 RLYECNLSG

-575 GSDSKVDIPAEL
+575 GSDSKVDIPTEL
-587 GGKPVTEIGEW
+587 GGKPVTSIE
-598 AFAYYSS
+598 
-605 LTEVTIPKSV
+605 KS
-615 TSIRAFAFRSCSS
+615 TF
-628 LTEVTIPEGVT
+628 E
-639 SIGNAAFSGC
+639 GC

-663 IGDAAFYNC
+663 I
-672 DALKTV
+672 
-678 YYGGSQTDWG
+678 
-688 KISIGSD
+688 
-695 NDPLLNAN
+695 
-703 IICAIQE
+703 E
-710 SNGFEYAVN
+710 S
-719 EDGES
+719 
-724 VTLTKYSGS
+724 
-733 DTEVII
+733 
-739 PSELGGKPVTAIG
+739 
-752 EDAFYRNKTI
+752 
-762 TSVKIPEG
+762 
-770 VTSIGEYAFS
+770 YAFH
-780 SCDSLTEVTIPK
+780 
-792 SVTSIGNNAFADC
+792 DC
-805 SSLTEVTIPEGV
+805 E
-817 TSIGDSA
+817 
-824 FINCSS
+824 
-830 LTEVTI
+830 
-836 PKSVTSI
+836 
-843 GEYAFAFCSSLKK
+843 
-856 VRIPEGVTSIGE
+856 
-868 GVFNSCRKLTE
+868 
-879 VTIPKS
+879 
-885 VTSIGLGAFDDC
+885 
-897 DALKTVYY
+897 ALATVYY

-914 LKKNIGDNNTPLLNA
+914 LKKNIGKYNTSLLNA
-929 NVICAIQESNGF
+929 NIICAIQESNGF

-955 TGSARSLAI
+955 TGSAKNLVI

-972 VTAIAD
+972 VTAIGE
-978 KAFYG
+978 KAFYE
-983 YRTPNIYIPKTIK
+983 YKMLNIYIPKTIK

-1002 FARTVSS
+1002 FAGTVIS
-1009 DTFRFI
+1009 DELRFI

-1026 IAVQKGN
+1026 IAIQKGN
-1033 EQLDPEHF
+1033 RELDPEYF
-1041 EGDPLTARLYECNL
+1041 DGNPLTARLYECNL

-1062 ASDDAAIL
+1062 ASDDAATL
-1070 VRYFGSDSKV
+1070 ARYFGADSKV

-1086 GGKPVTSIGWL
+1086 GGKPVTSIGVA
-1097 AFVHCSS
+1097 AFAYCSS
-1104 LTEATIPEGVTSI
+1104 LTEVTIPEGVTSI
-1117 GEMAFW
+1117 EITAFRN
-1123 GCSSLT
+1123 CSRLT

-1141 DRAFYDCGALATVY
+1141 KMAFYQCEALATVY

-1175 PLLSA
+1175 PLLNA

>member
-13 TMTLGTVTPALAA
+13 TMTLGMVTPALAA
-26 ETETENNVQSAACI
+26 QTEANVQSAACT

-55 VCGAEGA
+55 MCGAEGA

-102 YTGSAKS
+102 YTGSAES

-122 EIGIFAFALC
+122 EIGAMAFSYC
-132 GSLTEV
+132 SSLTKA
-138 TIPEGVTSIGAGAF
+138 TIPEGVTSIG
-152 QSCGSLTEVTI
+152 E
-163 PKSVETIGEI
+163 
-173 AFDECEAL
+173 
-181 ATVYYGGTQEDWDA
+181 
-195 LKNTIDN
+195 
-202 GNNPLLNA
+202 
-210 TIMYTPQE
+210 
-218 SDFTYTENDTGVTI
+218 
-232 TGYTGSTGNIIIP
+232 
-245 SELGGKPVTA
+245 
-255 IGEKAFY
+255 
-262 KNKTITSV
+262 
-270 KIPEGVTS
+270 
-278 IGKQAFFVCSSLKE
+278 
-292 VRIPEGVTSIGNS
+292 
-305 AFAQTNLTEVEIP
+305 
-318 KSVKNIEQYAFNG
+318 YAF
-331 CNNLEEVTIP
+331 
-341 GGVQSTGDHAFA
+341 SY
-353 HCSSLKQVIISDG
+353 CS
-366 VEIIGRSAFD
+366 
-376 GCRSLTEVTIPKSV
+376 SLTEVTIPKSV
-390 TSIEW
+390 TSMEDR
-395 GAFADC
+395 AFYECKALTTVHYGGTQEDW
-401 DALKTVYYGGSQTDW
+401 DALK
-416 GKISIGSDNDPLL
+416 KNIGEENTPLL
-429 KAEIICAIQESNGF
+429 NANIICAIQESNGF

-457 TGSAESLVIPSELGG
+457 TGSAENIVIPSELGG

-506 QNATSNLIRFICYEG
+506 QNATSSLIRFICYEG

-533 GNEELN
+533 GNSELN

-605 LTEVTIPKSV
+605 LTEVTIPEGV

-628 LTEVTIPEGVT
+628 LTKATISEGVT
-639 SIGNAAFSGC
+639 SIGDSAFAYC

-663 IGDAAFYNC
+663 IEFFAFYDC
-672 DALKTV
+672 GALTTV
-678 YYGGSQTDWG
+678 H
-688 KISIGSD
+688 
-695 NDPLLNAN
+695 
-703 IICAIQE
+703 
-710 SNGFEYAVN
+710 
-719 EDGES
+719 
-724 VTLTKYSGS
+724 
-733 DTEVII
+733 
-739 PSELGGKPVTAIG
+739 
-752 EDAFYRNKTI
+752 
-762 TSVKIPEG
+762 
-770 VTSIGEYAFS
+770 
-780 SCDSLTEVTIPK
+780 
-792 SVTSIGNNAFADC
+792 
-805 SSLTEVTIPEGV
+805 
-817 TSIGDSA
+817 
-824 FINCSS
+824 
-830 LTEVTI
+830 
-836 PKSVTSI
+836 
-843 GEYAFAFCSSLKK
+843 
-856 VRIPEGVTSIGE
+856 
-868 GVFNSCRKLTE
+868 
-879 VTIPKS
+879 
-885 VTSIGLGAFDDC
+885 
-897 DALKTVYY
+897 Y
-905 GGTQEDWDA
+905 GGTQEDWEA
-914 LKKNIGDNNTPLLNA
+914 LKKNIGEENTPLLNA
-929 NVICAIQESNGF
+929 NI
-941 AYTVTGDEATITGY
+941 
-955 TGSARSLAI
+955 
-964 PSELGGKP
+964 
-972 VTAIAD
+972 
-978 KAFYG
+978 
-983 YRTPNIYIPKTIK
+983 
-996 AIGEDA
+996 
-1002 FARTVSS
+1002 
-1009 DTFRFI
+1009 
-1015 CYEGTENEWAN
+1015 
-1026 IAVQKGN
+1026 
-1033 EQLDPEHF
+1033 
-1041 EGDPLTARLYECNL
+1041 
-1055 SGDMVYQ
+1055 
-1062 ASDDAAIL
+1062 
-1070 VRYFGSDSKV
+1070 
-1080 DIPAEL
+1080 
-1086 GGKPVTSIGWL
+1086 
-1097 AFVHCSS
+1097 
-1104 LTEATIPEGVTSI
+1104 
-1117 GEMAFW
+1117 
-1123 GCSSLT
+1123 
-1129 EVTIPKSVTSIG
+1129 
-1141 DRAFYDCGALATVY
+1141 
-1155 YGGTQEDWDA
+1155 
-1165 LKKNIGERND
+1165 
-1175 PLLSA
+1175 
-1180 NVICKEK
+1180 ICKEK

-1225 GWSIQNADGKYLSF
+1225 GWSIQNADGKYLAF

-1261 KTEEKTSSGW
+1261 TTEEKTSSGW

-1296 KSDTNADVKLY
+1296 KLDTNADVKLY

-1363 SVSATVT
+1363 SVSAIVT

-1431 IRVTDSKGNVTKW
+1431 IRVTDSKGNVTNW

>member
-26 ETETENNVQSAACI
+26 ETETENNVQSAACT

-102 YTGSAKS
+102 YTGSAENI
-109 LVIPSELG
+109 VIPSELG

-132 GSLTEV
+132 DSLTEV
-138 TIPEGVTSIGAGAF
+138 TIPEGVTSIGNAAF
-152 QSCGSLTEVTI
+152 SG
-163 PKSVETIGEI
+163 
-173 AFDECEAL
+173 
-181 ATVYYGGTQEDWDA
+181 
-195 LKNTIDN
+195 
-202 GNNPLLNA
+202 
-210 TIMYTPQE
+210 
-218 SDFTYTENDTGVTI
+218 
-232 TGYTGSTGNIIIP
+232 
-245 SELGGKPVTA
+245 
-255 IGEKAFY
+255 
-262 KNKTITSV
+262 
-270 KIPEGVTS
+270 
-278 IGKQAFFVCSSLKE
+278 CS
-292 VRIPEGVTSIGNS
+292 
-305 AFAQTNLTEVEIP
+305 
-318 KSVKNIEQYAFNG
+318 
-331 CNNLEEVTIP
+331 
-341 GGVQSTGDHAFA
+341 
-353 HCSSLKQVIISDG
+353 
-366 VEIIGRSAFD
+366 
-376 GCRSLTEVTIPKSV
+376 SLTEVTIPKSV
-390 TSIEW
+390 TSI
-395 GAFADC
+395 GDSAFYNC

-457 TGSAESLVIPSELGG
+457 TGSAKSLVIPSELGG
-472 KPVTAIADKAFEGYK
+472 KPVT
-487 NIVNIYIPKTI
+487 
-498 KAIGEDAF
+498 
-506 QNATSNLIRFICYEG
+506 
-521 TENEWANIAIQK
+521 
-533 GNEELN
+533 
-539 PREFDDVA
+539 
-547 WFRLYECNLSG
+547 
-558 DMVYQASDD
+558 
-567 AATLVRYF
+567 
-575 GSDSKVDIPAEL
+575 
-587 GGKPVTEIGEW
+587 EIGIF
-598 AFAYYSS
+598 AFA
-605 LTEVTIPKSV
+605 L
-615 TSIRAFAFRSCSS
+615 CDS

-663 IGDAAFYNC
+663 IGDSAFYNCDALKTVYYGGSQTDWGKISIGSDNDPLTKAEIICAIQESNGFVYTVTGDEATITGYTGSAKNLVIPSELGGKPVTAIADKAFYRYGKMRDIYIPKTVKAIGEDAFLYAVSEEEADSRIRFICYEGTGKEWANIAIQEGNNAVKPNDDNFRIGVYECSLSGDMVYQASDDAATLVRYFGADSKVDIPTELGGKPVTEIGELAFTNCSGLTKATIPKSVTSIGDSAFYNC

-695 NDPLLNAN
+695 NDPLLKAE
-703 IICAIQE
+703 I
-710 SNGFEYAVN
+710 
-719 EDGES
+719 
-724 VTLTKYSGS
+724 
-733 DTEVII
+733 
-739 PSELGGKPVTAIG
+739 
-752 EDAFYRNKTI
+752 
-762 TSVKIPEG
+762 
-770 VTSIGEYAFS
+770 
-780 SCDSLTEVTIPK
+780 
-792 SVTSIGNNAFADC
+792 
-805 SSLTEVTIPEGV
+805 
-817 TSIGDSA
+817 
-824 FINCSS
+824 
-830 LTEVTI
+830 
-836 PKSVTSI
+836 
-843 GEYAFAFCSSLKK
+843 
-856 VRIPEGVTSIGE
+856 
-868 GVFNSCRKLTE
+868 
-879 VTIPKS
+879 
-885 VTSIGLGAFDDC
+885 
-897 DALKTVYY
+897 
-905 GGTQEDWDA
+905 
-914 LKKNIGDNNTPLLNA
+914 
-929 NVICAIQESNGF
+929 ICAIQESNGF

-955 TGSARSLAI
+955 TGSAKNLVIPSELGGKPVTAIGEKAFEGYKNIVNIYIPKTIKAIGEDAFLDVFDRNRSNLFVCYQRTKNEWGEIEIQKGNDEIDLPDNSVTEDGRILLPKYECNLSGDMVYQASDDAATLVHYFGSDSKVNIPAELGGKPVTEIGEFAFTNCSGLTKVTIPEGVTSIGAGAFQSCGSLTEVNIPKSVETIGNGAFGFCSSLTKVTIPEGVTSIKDSAFANCSRLTEVTIPKSVTSIGERAFYQCEALTTVHYGGTQEDWDALKNTIDNGNNPLLNANIICAIQESNGFAYTVTGDEATITGYTGSAENIAI

-983 YRTPNIYIPKTIK
+983 YKTPNIYIPKTIK

-1009 DTFRFI
+1009 DKFRFI

-1026 IAVQKGN
+1026 IAIQKGN
-1033 EQLDPEHF
+1033 EELDPKYADDTPWF
-1041 EGDPLTARLYECNL
+1041 RLYECNL

-1062 ASDDAAIL
+1062 ASDDAATL
-1070 VRYFGSDSKV
+1070 ARYFGADSKV

-1086 GGKPVTSIGWL
+1086 GGKPVTSIGEY
-1097 AFVHCSS
+1097 AFVYCNS
-1104 LTEATIPEGVTSI
+1104 LTEVTIPEGVTSIGVGAFAGCRSLTEVTIPEGVTSI
-1117 GEMAFW
+1117 GEWAFE
-1123 GCSSLT
+1123 GCSNLTKAIIPEGVTSIGKGAFLSCRSLT

-1141 DRAFYDCGALATVY
+1141 ELAFYGCEALATVY

-1165 LKKNIGERND
+1165 LKKNIGEDNT
-1175 PLLSA
+1175 PLLNA
-1180 NVICKEK
+1180 NIICKEK

-1261 KTEEKTSSGW
+1261 TTEEKTSSGW
-1271 GWWGRPSTKV
+1271 GWWSRPSTKV

-1431 IRVTDSKGNVTKW
+1431 IRVTDSKGNVTNW

>member
-26 ETETENNVQSAACI
+26 ETENNVQSAACT

-102 YTGSAKS
+102 YTGPAKNI
-109 LVIPSELG
+109 VIPSELG
-117 GKPVT
+117 GKKVT
-122 EIGIFAFALC
+122 AIGNEAFQEKTTIT
-132 GSLTEV
+132 SV
-138 TIPEGVTSIGAGAF
+138 TIPEGVTSIGSYAF
-152 QSCGSLTEVTI
+152 ENCTSLTEVKIPKGVKSIGEAAFGNCSSLTQVTIPEGVTSIENITFVSCTSLTEVTI
-163 PKSVETIGEI
+163 PKSVESIKYA
-173 AFDECEAL
+173 AFNVCDAL
-181 ATVYYGGTQEDWDA
+181 KTVYYGGTQDAWDA
-195 LKNTIDN
+195 LKDN
-202 GNNPLLNA
+202 IGSYNDPLKNA

-255 IGEKAFY
+255 IGEDAFF
-262 KNKTITSV
+262 KNKTITGV
-270 KIPEGVTS
+270 KIPEGVES

-292 VRIPEGVTSIGNS
+292 VRIPEGVTSIGDS

-331 CNNLEEVTIP
+331 CGNLEEVTIP
-341 GGVQSTGDHAFA
+341 EGVTSIGKSAFA
-353 HCSSLKQVIISDG
+353 YCSSLKQVIISDG

-376 GCRSLTEVTIPKSV
+376 SCSSLTEVTIPKSV
-390 TSIEW
+390 TSIEYA
-395 GAFADC
+395 AFDNC
-401 DALKTVYYGGSQTDW
+401 DALTTVHYGGSKTDW
-416 GKISIGSDNDPLL
+416 GKISIGSDNDPLT

-457 TGSAESLVIPSELGG
+457 TGSAKNIVIPSELGG
-472 KPVTAIADKAFEGYK
+472 KPVTAIADKAFYGYKTPNIYIPKTIKKIGEDAFWGTVISDEFRFICYEGTKNEWANIAIQKGNEQLDPKYLEGDPPSARPYECNLSGDMVYQASDNAATLVRYFGADSKVDIPAELGGKPVTEIGVGAFGFCSSLTEVTIPKSVTSIGEMAFYDCGALATVYYGGTQKDWDALKKNIGEENAPLLNANIICAIQESNGFAYTVTGDEATITGYTGSAK
-487 NIVNIYIPKTI
+487 NIVIPSELGGKPVTAIADKAFYGYKTPNIYIPKTI

-506 QNATSNLIRFICYEG
+506 ARTVSSDEVRFICYEG

-533 GNEELN
+533 GNRELDPEYN
-539 PREFDDVA
+539 DNAA

-567 AATLVRYF
+567 AATLVRYL

-587 GGKPVTEIGEW
+587 GGKPVTEIWGF
-598 AFAYYSS
+598 AFADYSG
-605 LTEVTIPKSV
+605 LTKVTIPKSV
-615 TSIRAFAFRSCSS
+615 SSIGQAAFA
-628 LTEVTIPEGVT
+628 
-639 SIGNAAFSGC
+639 GC
-649 SSLTEVTIPKSVTS
+649 NSLTEVTIPKSVTS
-663 IGDAAFYNC
+663 IGWSAFIEC
-672 DALKTV
+672 DALT
-678 YYGGSQTDWG
+678 
-688 KISIGSD
+688 
-695 NDPLLNAN
+695 
-703 IICAIQE
+703 
-710 SNGFEYAVN
+710 
-719 EDGES
+719 
-724 VTLTKYSGS
+724 
-733 DTEVII
+733 
-739 PSELGGKPVTAIG
+739 
-752 EDAFYRNKTI
+752 
-762 TSVKIPEG
+762 
-770 VTSIGEYAFS
+770 
-780 SCDSLTEVTIPK
+780 
-792 SVTSIGNNAFADC
+792 
-805 SSLTEVTIPEGV
+805 
-817 TSIGDSA
+817 
-824 FINCSS
+824 
-830 LTEVTI
+830 
-836 PKSVTSI
+836 
-843 GEYAFAFCSSLKK
+843 
-856 VRIPEGVTSIGE
+856 
-868 GVFNSCRKLTE
+868 
-879 VTIPKS
+879 
-885 VTSIGLGAFDDC
+885 
-897 DALKTVYY
+897 TVYY

-914 LKKNIGDNNTPLLNA
+914 LKKNIGDNNTSLLNA
-929 NVICAIQESNGF
+929 NI
-941 AYTVTGDEATITGY
+941 
-955 TGSARSLAI
+955 
-964 PSELGGKP
+964 
-972 VTAIAD
+972 
-978 KAFYG
+978 
-983 YRTPNIYIPKTIK
+983 
-996 AIGEDA
+996 
-1002 FARTVSS
+1002 
-1009 DTFRFI
+1009 
-1015 CYEGTENEWAN
+1015 
-1026 IAVQKGN
+1026 
-1033 EQLDPEHF
+1033 
-1041 EGDPLTARLYECNL
+1041 
-1055 SGDMVYQ
+1055 
-1062 ASDDAAIL
+1062 
-1070 VRYFGSDSKV
+1070 
-1080 DIPAEL
+1080 
-1086 GGKPVTSIGWL
+1086 
-1097 AFVHCSS
+1097 
-1104 LTEATIPEGVTSI
+1104 
-1117 GEMAFW
+1117 
-1123 GCSSLT
+1123 
-1129 EVTIPKSVTSIG
+1129 
-1141 DRAFYDCGALATVY
+1141 
-1155 YGGTQEDWDA
+1155 
-1165 LKKNIGERND
+1165 
-1175 PLLSA
+1175 
-1180 NVICKEK
+1180 ICKEK

>member
-13 TMTLGTVTPALAA
+13 TMALGTVTPALAA
-26 ETETENNVQSAACI
+26 ETETNVQPAACT

-55 VCGAEGA
+55 ICGAEGA

-102 YTGSAKS
+102 YTGSARS
-109 LVIPSELG
+109 LAIPSELG

-122 EIGIFAFALC
+122 AIADKAFYGYKTPNIYIPKTIKKIGEDAFWGTVISDEFRFICYEGTKNEWANIAIQKGNEQLDPKYLEGDPPSARPYECNLSGDMVYQASDNAATLVRYFGADSKVDIPAELGGKPVTEI
-132 GSLTEV
+132 EV
-138 TIPEGVTSIGAGAF
+138 GAF
-152 QSCGSLTEVTI
+152 GFCSSLTEVTI
-163 PKSVETIGEI
+163 PKSVTSIGEM
-173 AFDECEAL
+173 AFYDCGAL

-195 LKNTIDN
+195 LKKNIGEENT
-202 GNNPLLNA
+202 PLLNA
-210 TIMYTPQE
+210 
-218 SDFTYTENDTGVTI
+218 N
-232 TGYTGSTGNIIIP
+232 
-245 SELGGKPVTA
+245 
-255 IGEKAFY
+255 
-262 KNKTITSV
+262 
-270 KIPEGVTS
+270 
-278 IGKQAFFVCSSLKE
+278 
-292 VRIPEGVTSIGNS
+292 
-305 AFAQTNLTEVEIP
+305 
-318 KSVKNIEQYAFNG
+318 
-331 CNNLEEVTIP
+331 
-341 GGVQSTGDHAFA
+341 
-353 HCSSLKQVIISDG
+353 
-366 VEIIGRSAFD
+366 
-376 GCRSLTEVTIPKSV
+376 
-390 TSIEW
+390 
-395 GAFADC
+395 
-401 DALKTVYYGGSQTDW
+401 
-416 GKISIGSDNDPLL
+416 
-429 KAEIICAIQESNGF
+429 IICAIQESNGF

-457 TGSAESLVIPSELGG
+457 TGSAENIVIPSELGG

-575 GSDSKVDIPAEL
+575 GADSKVDIPAEL

-598 AFAYYSS
+598 AFAYCSS
-605 LTEVTIPKSV
+605 LTEATIPKSV

-628 LTEVTIPEGVT
+628 LTKAIIPEGVT
-639 SIGNAAFSGC
+639 SIGDSAFGYC

-663 IGDAAFYNC
+663 I
-672 DALKTV
+672 
-678 YYGGSQTDWG
+678 
-688 KISIGSD
+688 
-695 NDPLLNAN
+695 
-703 IICAIQE
+703 
-710 SNGFEYAVN
+710 EY
-719 EDGES
+719 
-724 VTLTKYSGS
+724 
-733 DTEVII
+733 
-739 PSELGGKPVTAIG
+739 
-752 EDAFYRNKTI
+752 
-762 TSVKIPEG
+762 
-770 VTSIGEYAFS
+770 
-780 SCDSLTEVTIPK
+780 
-792 SVTSIGNNAFADC
+792 
-805 SSLTEVTIPEGV
+805 
-817 TSIGDSA
+817 
-824 FINCSS
+824 
-830 LTEVTI
+830 
-836 PKSVTSI
+836 
-843 GEYAFAFCSSLKK
+843 FAFC
-856 VRIPEGVTSIGE
+856 
-868 GVFNSCRKLTE
+868 
-879 VTIPKS
+879 
-885 VTSIGLGAFDDC
+885 
-897 DALKTVYY
+897 
-905 GGTQEDWDA
+905 
-914 LKKNIGDNNTPLLNA
+914 
-929 NVICAIQESNGF
+929 
-941 AYTVTGDEATITGY
+941 
-955 TGSARSLAI
+955 
-964 PSELGGKP
+964 
-972 VTAIAD
+972 
-978 KAFYG
+978 
-983 YRTPNIYIPKTIK
+983 
-996 AIGEDA
+996 
-1002 FARTVSS
+1002 
-1009 DTFRFI
+1009 
-1015 CYEGTENEWAN
+1015 
-1026 IAVQKGN
+1026 
-1033 EQLDPEHF
+1033 
-1041 EGDPLTARLYECNL
+1041 
-1055 SGDMVYQ
+1055 
-1062 ASDDAAIL
+1062 
-1070 VRYFGSDSKV
+1070 
-1080 DIPAEL
+1080 
-1086 GGKPVTSIGWL
+1086 
-1097 AFVHCSS
+1097 
-1104 LTEATIPEGVTSI
+1104 
-1117 GEMAFW
+1117 
-1123 GCSSLT
+1123 
-1129 EVTIPKSVTSIG
+1129 
-1141 DRAFYDCGALATVY
+1141 DCGALATVY

-1165 LKKNIGERND
+1165 LKKNIGEEND
-1175 PLLSA
+1175 LLLNA

-1192 GGKEVKISNGA
+1192 GGKEVKISDGA

-1261 KTEEKTSSGW
+1261 TTKEKTSFGW

-1382 NRPTTTTWEARIT
+1382 NRPMTTTWEARIT

-1405 VEYSD
+1405 VEYSN

-1431 IRVTDSKGNVTKW
+1431 IRVTDSKGNVTNW

>member
-26 ETETENNVQSAACI
+26 ETENNVQSAACT

-102 YTGSAKS
+102 YTGSAKN

-132 GSLTEV
+132 DSLTEV
-138 TIPEGVTSIGAGAF
+138 TIPEGVTSIGNAAF
-152 QSCGSLTEVTI
+152 SG
-163 PKSVETIGEI
+163 
-173 AFDECEAL
+173 
-181 ATVYYGGTQEDWDA
+181 
-195 LKNTIDN
+195 
-202 GNNPLLNA
+202 
-210 TIMYTPQE
+210 
-218 SDFTYTENDTGVTI
+218 
-232 TGYTGSTGNIIIP
+232 
-245 SELGGKPVTA
+245 
-255 IGEKAFY
+255 
-262 KNKTITSV
+262 
-270 KIPEGVTS
+270 
-278 IGKQAFFVCSSLKE
+278 CS
-292 VRIPEGVTSIGNS
+292 
-305 AFAQTNLTEVEIP
+305 
-318 KSVKNIEQYAFNG
+318 
-331 CNNLEEVTIP
+331 
-341 GGVQSTGDHAFA
+341 
-353 HCSSLKQVIISDG
+353 
-366 VEIIGRSAFD
+366 
-376 GCRSLTEVTIPKSV
+376 SLTEVTIPKSV
-390 TSIEW
+390 TSI
-395 GAFADC
+395 GDSAFYNC

-457 TGSAESLVIPSELGG
+457 TGSAKNIVIPSELGG
-472 KPVTAIADKAFEGYK
+472 KPVTAIADKAFYRYGK
-487 NIVNIYIPKTI
+487 MRDIYIPKTV

-506 QNATSNLIRFICYEG
+506 LYAVSEEEADSRIRFICYEG
-521 TENEWANIAIQK
+521 TGKEWANIAIQE
-533 GNEELN
+533 GNN
-539 PREFDDVA
+539 AVKPNDDN
-547 WFRLYECNLSG
+547 FRIGVYECSLSG

-587 GGKPVTEIGEW
+587 GGKPVTEIREF
-598 AFAYYSS
+598 AFADYRG
-605 LTEVTIPKSV
+605 LTKVTIPKSV
-615 TSIRAFAFRSCSS
+615 SSIGQGAFAY
-628 LTEVTIPEGVT
+628 
-639 SIGNAAFSGC
+639 C

-663 IGDAAFYNC
+663 IEYAAFY
-672 DALKTV
+672 
-678 YYGGSQTDWG
+678 
-688 KISIGSD
+688 
-695 NDPLLNAN
+695 
-703 IICAIQE
+703 
-710 SNGFEYAVN
+710 
-719 EDGES
+719 
-724 VTLTKYSGS
+724 
-733 DTEVII
+733 
-739 PSELGGKPVTAIG
+739 
-752 EDAFYRNKTI
+752 
-762 TSVKIPEG
+762 
-770 VTSIGEYAFS
+770 
-780 SCDSLTEVTIPK
+780 
-792 SVTSIGNNAFADC
+792 DC
-805 SSLTEVTIPEGV
+805 E
-817 TSIGDSA
+817 
-824 FINCSS
+824 
-830 LTEVTI
+830 
-836 PKSVTSI
+836 
-843 GEYAFAFCSSLKK
+843 
-856 VRIPEGVTSIGE
+856 
-868 GVFNSCRKLTE
+868 
-879 VTIPKS
+879 
-885 VTSIGLGAFDDC
+885 
-897 DALKTVYY
+897 ALKTVYY
-905 GGTQEDWDA
+905 GGTQKDWDA
-914 LKKNIGDNNTPLLNA
+914 LKKNIGDNNTPLLSA
-929 NVICAIQESNGF
+929 NIICAIQESNGF

-1026 IAVQKGN
+1026 IAIQKGN
-1033 EQLDPEHF
+1033 RELDPEYF
-1041 EGDPLTARLYECNL
+1041 DGNPLTARLYECNL

-1062 ASDDAAIL
+1062 ASDDAATL
-1070 VRYFGSDSKV
+1070 ARYFGADSKV

-1086 GGKPVTSIGWL
+1086 GGKPVTSIGVA
-1097 AFVHCSS
+1097 AF
-1104 LTEATIPEGVTSI
+1104 AY
-1117 GEMAFW
+1117 
-1123 GCSSLT
+1123 CSSLT

-1141 DRAFYDCGALATVY
+1141 EYAFGHCSSLTKVIIPEGVTSIGKGAFGACSSLMEVTIPKSVTSIESYAFRDCGALATVY

-1165 LKKNIGERND
+1165 LKKNIGDNNT
-1175 PLLSA
+1175 PLLNANIICAIQESNGFAYTVTGDEATITGYTGSAKNIVIPSELGGKPVTAIADKAFYGYRTPNIYIPKTIKAIGEDAFARTVSSDTFRFICYEGTENEWANIAVQEGNEELDPEYADDTPWFRLYECNLSGDMVYQASDDAATLARYFGSDSKVDIPAELGGKPVTSIGDYAFVYCSSLTEVTIPEGVTSIGVGAFGVCSNLTKVIIAEGVTSIGESAFEACSSLTEVTIPKSVTSIGEMAFLYCSRLTEVTIPKSVTSIGKMAFYQCEALATVYYGGTQEDWDALKKNIGEDNTPLLNA

-1192 GGKEVKISNGA
+1192 GGKEVKISDGA

-1431 IRVTDSKGNVTKW
+1431 IRVTDSKGNVTNW

>member
-26 ETETENNVQSAACI
+26 ETENNVQSAACT

-62 PLTDCAQ
+62 TLTDCAQ

-132 GSLTEV
+132 DSLTEV
-138 TIPEGVTSIGAGAF
+138 TIPEGVTSIGNAAF
-152 QSCGSLTEVTI
+152 SG
-163 PKSVETIGEI
+163 
-173 AFDECEAL
+173 
-181 ATVYYGGTQEDWDA
+181 
-195 LKNTIDN
+195 
-202 GNNPLLNA
+202 
-210 TIMYTPQE
+210 
-218 SDFTYTENDTGVTI
+218 
-232 TGYTGSTGNIIIP
+232 
-245 SELGGKPVTA
+245 
-255 IGEKAFY
+255 
-262 KNKTITSV
+262 
-270 KIPEGVTS
+270 
-278 IGKQAFFVCSSLKE
+278 CS
-292 VRIPEGVTSIGNS
+292 
-305 AFAQTNLTEVEIP
+305 
-318 KSVKNIEQYAFNG
+318 
-331 CNNLEEVTIP
+331 
-341 GGVQSTGDHAFA
+341 
-353 HCSSLKQVIISDG
+353 
-366 VEIIGRSAFD
+366 
-376 GCRSLTEVTIPKSV
+376 SLTEVTIPKSV
-390 TSIEW
+390 TSI
-395 GAFADC
+395 GDSAFYNC

-457 TGSAESLVIPSELGG
+457 TGSAKNIVIPSELGGKPVTAIADKAFYGYKTPNIYIPKTIKKIGEDAFWGTVISDEFRFICYEGTKNEWANIAIQKGNEQLDPKYLEGDPPSARPYECNLSGDMVYQASDNAATLVRYFGADSKVDIPAELGGKPVTEIGVGAFGFCSSLTEVTIPKSVTSIGEMAFYDCGALATVYYGGTQEDWDALEKNIGEENTPLLNANIICAIQESNGFAYTVTGDEATITGYTGSAKNIVIPSELGG

-567 AATLVRYF
+567 AAILVRYF

-598 AFAYYSS
+598 AFAYCSS
-605 LTEVTIPKSV
+605 LTEVTIPEGV

-628 LTEVTIPEGVT
+628 LTKAIIPEGVT
-639 SIGNAAFSGC
+639 SIGESAFQSCG
-649 SSLTEVTIPKSVTS
+649 SLTEVTIPKSVTS
-663 IGDAAFYNC
+663 I
-672 DALKTV
+672 
-678 YYGGSQTDWG
+678 
-688 KISIGSD
+688 
-695 NDPLLNAN
+695 
-703 IICAIQE
+703 E
-710 SNGFEYAVN
+710 SF
-719 EDGES
+719 
-724 VTLTKYSGS
+724 
-733 DTEVII
+733 
-739 PSELGGKPVTAIG
+739 
-752 EDAFYRNKTI
+752 
-762 TSVKIPEG
+762 
-770 VTSIGEYAFS
+770 AFS
-780 SCDSLTEVTIPK
+780 ECE
-792 SVTSIGNNAFADC
+792 
-805 SSLTEVTIPEGV
+805 
-817 TSIGDSA
+817 
-824 FINCSS
+824 
-830 LTEVTI
+830 
-836 PKSVTSI
+836 
-843 GEYAFAFCSSLKK
+843 
-856 VRIPEGVTSIGE
+856 
-868 GVFNSCRKLTE
+868 
-879 VTIPKS
+879 
-885 VTSIGLGAFDDC
+885 
-897 DALKTVYY
+897 ALATVYY
-905 GGTQEDWDA
+905 GGTQKDWDA
-914 LKKNIGDNNTPLLNA
+914 LKKNIGEENAPLLNA
-929 NVICAIQESNGF
+929 NIICAIQESNGF

-955 TGSARSLAI
+955 TGSARSLVI

-996 AIGEDA
+996 AIGEYA

-1009 DTFRFI
+1009 DEFRFI
-1015 CYEGTENEWAN
+1015 CYEGTEKEWAN
-1026 IAVQKGN
+1026 IAVQEGN
-1033 EQLDPEHF
+1033 EELDPEYADDTPWF
-1041 EGDPLTARLYECNL
+1041 RLYECNL

-1062 ASDDAAIL
+1062 ASDDAATL
-1070 VRYFGSDSKV
+1070 VRYFGADSKV

-1086 GGKPVTSIGWL
+1086 GGKPVTSIGEY
-1097 AFVHCSS
+1097 AFVYCNS
-1104 LTEATIPEGVTSI
+1104 LTEVTIPEGVTSIGVGAFAGCRSLTEVTIPEGVTSI
-1117 GEMAFW
+1117 GEWAFE
-1123 GCSSLT
+1123 GCSNLTKAIIPEGVTSIGKGAFLSCRSLT

-1141 DRAFYDCGALATVY
+1141 ELAFYGCEALATVY

-1165 LKKNIGERND
+1165 LKKNIGEDNT
-1175 PLLSA
+1175 PLLNA
-1180 NVICKEK
+1180 NIICKEK

-1261 KTEEKTSSGW
+1261 TTEEKTSFGW

>member
-26 ETETENNVQSAACI
+26 ETENNVQSAACT

-138 TIPEGVTSIGAGAF
+138 TIPEGVTSIGNAAF
-152 QSCGSLTEVTI
+152 SG
-163 PKSVETIGEI
+163 
-173 AFDECEAL
+173 
-181 ATVYYGGTQEDWDA
+181 
-195 LKNTIDN
+195 
-202 GNNPLLNA
+202 
-210 TIMYTPQE
+210 
-218 SDFTYTENDTGVTI
+218 
-232 TGYTGSTGNIIIP
+232 
-245 SELGGKPVTA
+245 
-255 IGEKAFY
+255 
-262 KNKTITSV
+262 
-270 KIPEGVTS
+270 
-278 IGKQAFFVCSSLKE
+278 CS
-292 VRIPEGVTSIGNS
+292 
-305 AFAQTNLTEVEIP
+305 
-318 KSVKNIEQYAFNG
+318 
-331 CNNLEEVTIP
+331 
-341 GGVQSTGDHAFA
+341 
-353 HCSSLKQVIISDG
+353 
-366 VEIIGRSAFD
+366 
-376 GCRSLTEVTIPKSV
+376 SLTEVTIPKSV
-390 TSIEW
+390 TSI
-395 GAFADC
+395 GDSAFYNC

-457 TGSAESLVIPSELGG
+457 TGSAKNIVIPSELGG
-472 KPVTAIADKAFEGYK
+472 KPVTAIADKAFYRYGK
-487 NIVNIYIPKTI
+487 MRDIYIPKTV

-506 QNATSNLIRFICYEG
+506 LYAVSEEEADSRIRFICYEG
-521 TENEWANIAIQK
+521 TGKEWANIAIQE
-533 GNEELN
+533 GNN
-539 PREFDDVA
+539 AVKPNDDN
-547 WFRLYECNLSG
+547 FRIGVYECSLSG

-587 GGKPVTEIGEW
+587 GGKPVTEIREF
-598 AFAYYSS
+598 AFADYRG
-605 LTEVTIPKSV
+605 LTKVTIPKSV
-615 TSIRAFAFRSCSS
+615 SSIGQGAFAY
-628 LTEVTIPEGVT
+628 
-639 SIGNAAFSGC
+639 C

-663 IGDAAFYNC
+663 IEYAAFYDC
-672 DALKTV
+672 GAL
-678 YYGGSQTDWG
+678 
-688 KISIGSD
+688 
-695 NDPLLNAN
+695 A
-703 IICAIQE
+703 
-710 SNGFEYAVN
+710 
-719 EDGES
+719 
-724 VTLTKYSGS
+724 
-733 DTEVII
+733 
-739 PSELGGKPVTAIG
+739 
-752 EDAFYRNKTI
+752 
-762 TSVKIPEG
+762 
-770 VTSIGEYAFS
+770 
-780 SCDSLTEVTIPK
+780 
-792 SVTSIGNNAFADC
+792 
-805 SSLTEVTIPEGV
+805 
-817 TSIGDSA
+817 
-824 FINCSS
+824 
-830 LTEVTI
+830 
-836 PKSVTSI
+836 
-843 GEYAFAFCSSLKK
+843 
-856 VRIPEGVTSIGE
+856 
-868 GVFNSCRKLTE
+868 
-879 VTIPKS
+879 
-885 VTSIGLGAFDDC
+885 
-897 DALKTVYY
+897 TVYY

-929 NVICAIQESNGF
+929 NIICAIQESNGF
-941 AYTVTGDEATITGY
+941 EYTVTGDEATITGY

-983 YRTPNIYIPKTIK
+983 YKTPNIYIPKTIK
-996 AIGEDA
+996 KIGEDA

-1026 IAVQKGN
+1026 IAIQKGN
-1033 EQLDPEHF
+1033 RELDPEYFDDNH
-1041 EGDPLTARLYECNL
+1041 LTARLYECNL

-1062 ASDDAAIL
+1062 ASDDAATL
-1070 VRYFGSDSKV
+1070 ACYFGADSKV

-1086 GGKPVTSIGWL
+1086 GGKPVTSIGDY
-1097 AFVHCSS
+1097 AFVYCSS
-1104 LTEATIPEGVTSI
+1104 LTEVTIPEGVTSI
-1117 GEMAFW
+1117 GVGAFRA
-1123 GCSSLT
+1123 CSRLT

-1141 DRAFYDCGALATVY
+1141 DRAFYDCEALATVYYGGTQEDWDALKKNIGEDNAPLLNANIICAIQESNGFAYTVTGDEATITGYTGSAKNIVIPSELGGKKVTAIGDKAFYGYKTPNIYIPKTIKAIGEDAFEGTVLWDEVRFICYEGTENEWANIVIQKGNSELDPEHADGVPWFRLYECNLSGDMVYQASDDAATLVRYFGADSKVDIPAELGGKPVTSIGRSAFEGCSSLTEVTIPKSVTSIGEWAFYQCEALATVY

-1175 PLLSA
+1175 PLLNA

>member
-1 MKKQVCSSLLAL
+1 MRKRLFSILLAQCMVL
-13 TMTLGTVTPALAA
+13 CLMPTTAFA
-26 ETETENNVQSAACI
+26 ENSMEETAV
-40 CTAACTEE
+40 CTCEMACTEE
-48 TRNMDCA
+48 TMNAECPI
-55 VCGAEGA
+55 CGAEGA

-69 VNAQDDTNNEQ
+69 VNVQDDTNNEQ

-85 ENGFEYT
+85 ENGFAYT

-102 YTGSAKS
+102 YTGSAKNI
-109 LVIPSELG
+109 VIPSELG

-122 EIGIFAFALC
+122 AIADKAFYEYKTLNIYIPKTIKTIGEDAFPIGSDETRFICYEGTENEWANIAVQKGNGGLDPEHAGVDPWFRLYECNLSGDMVYQASDDAATLVRYFGSDSKVDIPAELGGKPVTSIGVYAFWNCRSLTKVTIPEGVTSIKDSTFRYCISLTEVNIPKSVETIGDEAFQFCDSLTEVTIPKSVTSIGVYAFQYCNSLTEVTISEGVTSIGDGAFASC
-132 GSLTEV
+132 SSLTEV
-138 TIPEGVTSIGAGAF
+138 TIPEGVTSIGGTAF
-152 QSCGSLTEVTI
+152 AHCSSLTEVTI
-163 PKSVETIGEI
+163 PKSVTSIGYNAFQSCSSLTKATIPEGVTSIRGSVFEGCSSLREVNI
-173 AFDECEAL
+173 PKSVTSIESHAFYNCGAL

-195 LKNTIDN
+195 LKKNISEYNT
-202 GNNPLLNA
+202 PLLNA
-210 TIMYTPQE
+210 
-218 SDFTYTENDTGVTI
+218 N
-232 TGYTGSTGNIIIP
+232 
-245 SELGGKPVTA
+245 
-255 IGEKAFY
+255 
-262 KNKTITSV
+262 
-270 KIPEGVTS
+270 
-278 IGKQAFFVCSSLKE
+278 
-292 VRIPEGVTSIGNS
+292 
-305 AFAQTNLTEVEIP
+305 
-318 KSVKNIEQYAFNG
+318 
-331 CNNLEEVTIP
+331 
-341 GGVQSTGDHAFA
+341 
-353 HCSSLKQVIISDG
+353 
-366 VEIIGRSAFD
+366 
-376 GCRSLTEVTIPKSV
+376 
-390 TSIEW
+390 
-395 GAFADC
+395 
-401 DALKTVYYGGSQTDW
+401 
-416 GKISIGSDNDPLL
+416 
-429 KAEIICAIQESNGF
+429 IICAIQESNGF

-457 TGSAESLVIPSELGG
+457 TGSAENIVIPSELGG

-605 LTEVTIPKSV
+605 LTEVTIPEGV

-628 LTEVTIPEGVT
+628 LTKAIIPEGVT
-639 SIGNAAFSGC
+639 SIGESAFQSCG
-649 SSLTEVTIPKSVTS
+649 SLTEVTIPKSVTS
-663 IGDAAFYNC
+663 I
-672 DALKTV
+672 
-678 YYGGSQTDWG
+678 
-688 KISIGSD
+688 
-695 NDPLLNAN
+695 
-703 IICAIQE
+703 E
-710 SNGFEYAVN
+710 S
-719 EDGES
+719 
-724 VTLTKYSGS
+724 
-733 DTEVII
+733 
-739 PSELGGKPVTAIG
+739 
-752 EDAFYRNKTI
+752 
-762 TSVKIPEG
+762 
-770 VTSIGEYAFS
+770 
-780 SCDSLTEVTIPK
+780 
-792 SVTSIGNNAFADC
+792 
-805 SSLTEVTIPEGV
+805 
-817 TSIGDSA
+817 
-824 FINCSS
+824 
-830 LTEVTI
+830 
-836 PKSVTSI
+836 
-843 GEYAFAFCSSLKK
+843 FAFC
-856 VRIPEGVTSIGE
+856 
-868 GVFNSCRKLTE
+868 
-879 VTIPKS
+879 
-885 VTSIGLGAFDDC
+885 
-897 DALKTVYY
+897 
-905 GGTQEDWDA
+905 
-914 LKKNIGDNNTPLLNA
+914 
-929 NVICAIQESNGF
+929 
-941 AYTVTGDEATITGY
+941 
-955 TGSARSLAI
+955 
-964 PSELGGKP
+964 
-972 VTAIAD
+972 
-978 KAFYG
+978 
-983 YRTPNIYIPKTIK
+983 
-996 AIGEDA
+996 
-1002 FARTVSS
+1002 
-1009 DTFRFI
+1009 
-1015 CYEGTENEWAN
+1015 
-1026 IAVQKGN
+1026 
-1033 EQLDPEHF
+1033 
-1041 EGDPLTARLYECNL
+1041 
-1055 SGDMVYQ
+1055 
-1062 ASDDAAIL
+1062 
-1070 VRYFGSDSKV
+1070 
-1080 DIPAEL
+1080 
-1086 GGKPVTSIGWL
+1086 
-1097 AFVHCSS
+1097 
-1104 LTEATIPEGVTSI
+1104 
-1117 GEMAFW
+1117 
-1123 GCSSLT
+1123 
-1129 EVTIPKSVTSIG
+1129 
-1141 DRAFYDCGALATVY
+1141 DCGALATVY

-1165 LKKNIGERND
+1165 LKKNIGEENT
-1175 PLLSA
+1175 PLLNA
-1180 NVICKEK
+1180 NIICKEK

-1261 KTEEKTSSGW
+1261 TTEEKTSSGW

-1431 IRVTDSKGNVTKW
+1431 IRVTDSKGNVTNW

>member
-1 MKKQVCSSLLAL
+1 
-13 TMTLGTVTPALAA
+13 MTLGMVTPALAA
-26 ETETENNVQSAACI
+26 QTEANVQSAACT

-55 VCGAEGA
+55 MCGAEGA

-102 YTGSAKS
+102 YTGSA
-109 LVIPSELG
+109 
-117 GKPVT
+117 
-122 EIGIFAFALC
+122 
-132 GSLTEV
+132 
-138 TIPEGVTSIGAGAF
+138 
-152 QSCGSLTEVTI
+152 
-163 PKSVETIGEI
+163 
-173 AFDECEAL
+173 
-181 ATVYYGGTQEDWDA
+181 
-195 LKNTIDN
+195 
-202 GNNPLLNA
+202 
-210 TIMYTPQE
+210 
-218 SDFTYTENDTGVTI
+218 ENI
-232 TGYTGSTGNIIIP
+232 
-245 SELGGKPVTA
+245 
-255 IGEKAFY
+255 
-262 KNKTITSV
+262 
-270 KIPEGVTS
+270 
-278 IGKQAFFVCSSLKE
+278 
-292 VRIPEGVTSIGNS
+292 
-305 AFAQTNLTEVEIP
+305 
-318 KSVKNIEQYAFNG
+318 
-331 CNNLEEVTIP
+331 
-341 GGVQSTGDHAFA
+341 
-353 HCSSLKQVIISDG
+353 
-366 VEIIGRSAFD
+366 
-376 GCRSLTEVTIPKSV
+376 
-390 TSIEW
+390 
-395 GAFADC
+395 
-401 DALKTVYYGGSQTDW
+401 
-416 GKISIGSDNDPLL
+416 
-429 KAEIICAIQESNGF
+429 
-443 AYTVTGDEATITGY
+443 
-457 TGSAESLVIPSELGG
+457 VIPSELGG

-506 QNATSNLIRFICYEG
+506 QNATSSLIRFICYEG

-533 GNEELN
+533 GNSELN

-605 LTEVTIPKSV
+605 LTEVTIPEGV

-628 LTEVTIPEGVT
+628 LTKATISEGVT
-639 SIGNAAFSGC
+639 SIGDSAFAYC

-663 IGDAAFYNC
+663 IEFFAFYDC
-672 DALKTV
+672 GALTTV
-678 YYGGSQTDWG
+678 H
-688 KISIGSD
+688 
-695 NDPLLNAN
+695 
-703 IICAIQE
+703 
-710 SNGFEYAVN
+710 
-719 EDGES
+719 
-724 VTLTKYSGS
+724 
-733 DTEVII
+733 
-739 PSELGGKPVTAIG
+739 
-752 EDAFYRNKTI
+752 
-762 TSVKIPEG
+762 
-770 VTSIGEYAFS
+770 
-780 SCDSLTEVTIPK
+780 
-792 SVTSIGNNAFADC
+792 
-805 SSLTEVTIPEGV
+805 
-817 TSIGDSA
+817 
-824 FINCSS
+824 
-830 LTEVTI
+830 
-836 PKSVTSI
+836 
-843 GEYAFAFCSSLKK
+843 
-856 VRIPEGVTSIGE
+856 
-868 GVFNSCRKLTE
+868 
-879 VTIPKS
+879 
-885 VTSIGLGAFDDC
+885 
-897 DALKTVYY
+897 Y
-905 GGTQEDWDA
+905 GGTQEDWEA
-914 LKKNIGDNNTPLLNA
+914 LKKNIGEENTPLLNA
-929 NVICAIQESNGF
+929 NIICAIQESNGF

-955 TGSARSLAI
+955 TGSAENIVI

-978 KAFYG
+978 KAFEG
-983 YRTPNIYIPKTIK
+983 YKNIVNIYIPKTIK

-1002 FARTVSS
+1002 FQNATSS
-1009 DTFRFI
+1009 LIRFI

-1026 IAVQKGN
+1026 IAIQKGN
-1033 EQLDPEHF
+1033 SELNPREFDDVAWF
-1041 EGDPLTARLYECNL
+1041 RLYECNL

-1062 ASDDAAIL
+1062 ASDDAATL

-1086 GGKPVTSIGWL
+1086 GGKPVTEIGEW
-1097 AFVHCSS
+1097 AFAYYSS
-1104 LTEATIPEGVTSI
+1104 LTEVTIPEGVTSI
-1117 GEMAFW
+1117 RAFAFRSCSSLTKATISE
-1123 GCSSLT
+1123 GVTSIGDSAFAYCSSLT
-1129 EVTIPKSVTSIG
+1129 EVTIPKSVTSIEFF
-1141 DRAFYDCGALATVY
+1141 AFYDCGALTTVH
-1155 YGGTQEDWDA
+1155 YGGTQEDWEA
-1165 LKKNIGERND
+1165 LKKNIGEENT
-1175 PLLSA
+1175 PLLNA
-1180 NVICKEK
+1180 NIICKEK

-1225 GWSIQNADGKYLSF
+1225 GWSIQNADGKYLAF

-1261 KTEEKTSSGW
+1261 TTEEKTSSGW

-1296 KSDTNADVKLY
+1296 KLDTNADVKLY

-1363 SVSATVT
+1363 SVSAIVT

-1405 VEYSD
+1405 VEYSN

-1431 IRVTDSKGNVTKW
+1431 IRVTDSKGNVTNW

>member
-1 MKKQVCSSLLAL
+1 MTSIGAGAFSGCS
-13 TMTLGTVTPALAA
+13 
-26 ETETENNVQSAACI
+26 
-40 CTAACTEE
+40 
-48 TRNMDCA
+48 
-55 VCGAEGA
+55 
-62 PLTDCAQ
+62 
-69 VNAQDDTNNEQ
+69 
-80 QTANA
+80 
-85 ENGFEYT
+85 
-92 VTGDEATITG
+92 
-102 YTGSAKS
+102 
-109 LVIPSELG
+109 
-117 GKPVT
+117 
-122 EIGIFAFALC
+122 
-132 GSLTEV
+132 SLTEV

-152 QSCGSLTEVTI
+152 QSCDSLT
-163 PKSVETIGEI
+163 K
-173 AFDECEAL
+173 
-181 ATVYYGGTQEDWDA
+181 AT
-195 LKNTIDN
+195 
-202 GNNPLLNA
+202 
-210 TIMYTPQE
+210 
-218 SDFTYTENDTGVTI
+218 
-232 TGYTGSTGNIIIP
+232 
-245 SELGGKPVTA
+245 
-255 IGEKAFY
+255 
-262 KNKTITSV
+262 
-270 KIPEGVTS
+270 IPEGVTS
-278 IGKQAFFVCSSLKE
+278 IRDSVFEGCS
-292 VRIPEGVTSIGNS
+292 
-305 AFAQTNLTEVEIP
+305 
-318 KSVKNIEQYAFNG
+318 
-331 CNNLEEVTIP
+331 
-341 GGVQSTGDHAFA
+341 
-353 HCSSLKQVIISDG
+353 
-366 VEIIGRSAFD
+366 
-376 GCRSLTEVTIPKSV
+376 SLTEVTIPKSV
-390 TSIEW
+390 TSIKYAAFYDC
-395 GAFADC
+395 GALA
-401 DALKTVYYGGSQTDW
+401 TVYYGGSQTDW
-416 GKISIGSDNDPLL
+416 GKISISSENDPL
-429 KAEIICAIQESNGF
+429 KNAPNIIFAIQESNGF

-457 TGSAESLVIPSELGG
+457 TGSAKNIVIPSELGG

-487 NIVNIYIPKTI
+487 NIVNIYIPKTV

-587 GGKPVTEIGEW
+587 SGKPVTEIGEW
-598 AFAYYSS
+598 AFAYCSS
-605 LTEVTIPKSV
+605 LTEVTIPEGV

-628 LTEVTIPEGVT
+628 LTKAIIPEGVT
-639 SIGNAAFSGC
+639 SIGESAFQSCG
-649 SSLTEVTIPKSVTS
+649 SLTEVTIPKSVTS
-663 IGDAAFYNC
+663 I
-672 DALKTV
+672 
-678 YYGGSQTDWG
+678 
-688 KISIGSD
+688 
-695 NDPLLNAN
+695 
-703 IICAIQE
+703 E
-710 SNGFEYAVN
+710 SF
-719 EDGES
+719 
-724 VTLTKYSGS
+724 
-733 DTEVII
+733 
-739 PSELGGKPVTAIG
+739 
-752 EDAFYRNKTI
+752 
-762 TSVKIPEG
+762 
-770 VTSIGEYAFS
+770 AFS
-780 SCDSLTEVTIPK
+780 
-792 SVTSIGNNAFADC
+792 DC
-805 SSLTEVTIPEGV
+805 
-817 TSIGDSA
+817 
-824 FINCSS
+824 
-830 LTEVTI
+830 
-836 PKSVTSI
+836 
-843 GEYAFAFCSSLKK
+843 
-856 VRIPEGVTSIGE
+856 
-868 GVFNSCRKLTE
+868 
-879 VTIPKS
+879 
-885 VTSIGLGAFDDC
+885 GAL
-897 DALKTVYY
+897 ATVYY
-905 GGTQEDWDA
+905 GGTQKDWDA
-914 LKKNIGDNNTPLLNA
+914 LKKNIGEENTPLLNA
-929 NVICAIQESNGF
+929 NIICAIQESNGF

-955 TGSARSLAI
+955 TGSAKNLVI

-1009 DTFRFI
+1009 DEFRFI
-1015 CYEGTENEWAN
+1015 CYEGTEKEWAN
-1026 IAVQKGN
+1026 IAVQEGN
-1033 EQLDPEHF
+1033 EELDPEYADDTPWF
-1041 EGDPLTARLYECNL
+1041 RLYECNL

-1062 ASDDAAIL
+1062 ASDDAATL
-1070 VRYFGSDSKV
+1070 VRYFGADSKV

-1086 GGKPVTSIGWL
+1086 GGKPVTSIGEY
-1097 AFVHCSS
+1097 AFVYCNS
-1104 LTEATIPEGVTSI
+1104 LTEVTIPEGVTSIGVGAFAGCRSLTEVTIPEGVTSI
-1117 GEMAFW
+1117 GEWAFEA
-1123 GCSSLT
+1123 CSSLTKAIIPEGVTSIGKGAFLSCRSLT

-1141 DRAFYDCGALATVY
+1141 ELAFYGCEALATVY

-1165 LKKNIGERND
+1165 LKKNIGEDNT
-1175 PLLSA
+1175 PLLNA
-1180 NVICKEK
+1180 NIICKEK

-1317 GKWTP
+1317 GKWMP